1 MAHHF
6 LFTFFGDCALE
17 QKAVPLQPILECIKQ
32 TNHMNNKI
40 LIFFFLLAGLLASNG
55 VMMAQHDHHHHH
67 NKMSDAHIAGHVLDA
82 NTQEHLAF
90 VNVQVKGTSMGCLT
104 DESGHFYLKNLP
116 IGTHTVVFSMMGYET
131 IEKTVTLQRDT
142 LIELKVAIAETSFVI
157 DNVVVTANK
166 YATKQKEVAT
176 IVNVISPLIIES
188 TASNSMADVLNFQT
202 GLRVEETCS
211 NCGVP
216 QIRING
222 LEGPYTQILMD
233 SRPIFSSLAS
243 VYGLEQLPAGMVD
256 RIEVI
261 RGGGSALYGANAIAG
276 VVNII
281 TKEPTRNFFNVS
293 NSSAFTERGT
303 YDINTNLNASVVSEN
318 QKAGIYLFGVQRNR
332 QQYDR
337 DDDGFS
343 DIPHLNST
351 TAGFRSFFK
360 TSEYSKLTAEYHHT
374 TEYRR
379 GGYGIDS
386 LQPHE
391 SPLCEQLR
399 HNIDAAT
406 AKWDMYSTDSR
417 HFISAYTSFQHIARD
432 SYFGTNM
439 NPNAYGKST
448 DIVSVTGAQYRFSYA
463 CGIANADLSAGA
475 EYSYNQ
481 LRDQIL
487 GYGRNT
493 LQRVHLGGGY
503 VQNEWKTTAWS
514 ALIGGRLEQH
524 SLLKKPVFSPRA
536 NVRWSPIVNGKST
549 ITGNPL
555 PLTDLIVRLSYAS
568 GYRAP
573 QIYEEDL
580 HVGAVGGE
588 VSLISLDENLRP
600 EYSHSVSGSLDIYKR
615 LGKFDFN
622 VTLEGFFTQL
632 NDIFTLVENGHD
644 AHGNL
649 LLTRTNASGARV
661 AGVNVEAKLGYGHL
675 LSFQAGYTYNYSR
688 YIEPLQ
694 WSENPNIAPQTR
706 MFRTPEHYGYFLLNI
721 EPVKNFHIL
730 TNGKVTGS
738 MLVQHFA
745 GYVPE
750 DEEVVTPVFFEWDVK
765 LCYDIP
771 LYKHYTL
778 EINAGVKNI
787 LDHFQRD
794 LDKGMDRDAGFVYGP
809 AAPRTFFAGV
819 NLKI

>member
-1 MAHHF
+1 MNKKTLISLSFMAC
-6 LFTFFGDCALE
+6 LL
-17 QKAVPLQPILECIKQ
+17 VSNMPIL
-32 TNHMNNKI
+32 
-40 LIFFFLLAGLLASNG
+40 
-55 VMMAQHDHHHHH
+55 AQDHHHHH
-67 NKMSDAHIAGHVLDA
+67 HHHNHEKKSDAHIAGHVLDA
-82 NTQEHLAF
+82 HTKEHLSF
-90 VNVQVKGTSMGCLT
+90 VNVQVEGTALGCLT

-116 IGTHTVVFSMMGYET
+116 EGELTIVFSMMGYET
-131 IEKTVTLQRDT
+131 EKRTVTLRRDT
-142 LIELKVAIAETSFVI
+142 LIEMNVAIAETSFMI

-166 YATKQKEVAT
+166 YETKQREVAT
-176 IVNVISPLIIES
+176 IVNVIPPLIIES
-188 TASNSMADVLNFQT
+188 TTSNSMADVLNFQT

-222 LEGPYTQILMD
+222 LEGQYTQILMD

-281 TKEPTRNFFNVS
+281 TKEPSRNSFNIS
-293 NSSAFTERGT
+293 NTSAFTQTGT
-303 YDINTNLNASVVSEN
+303 YDINTNMNASVVSEN
-318 QKAGIYLFGVQRNR
+318 QKAGLFLFGVQRNR

-337 DDDGFS
+337 DNDGYS

-351 TAGFRSFFK
+351 TVGFRSYFK
-360 TSEYSKLTAEYHHT
+360 TSDYSKITAEYHHT
-374 TEYRR
+374 TEFRR

-391 SPLCEQLR
+391 SPLTEQLK
-399 HNIDAAT
+399 HNIDAVT
-406 AKWDMYSTDSR
+406 AKWDMYTADNK
-417 HFISAYTSFQHIARD
+417 HFVSVYTSFQHIARD
-432 SYFGTNM
+432 SYFGTNY

-448 DIVSVTGAQYRFSYA
+448 DIVSVTGAQYRFSYP
-463 CGIANADLSAGA
+463 CGIMNADLSAGA

-487 GYGRNT
+487 GYDRNT

-503 VQNEWKTTAWS
+503 VQNEWKNKQWS
-514 ALIGGRLEQH
+514 ILVGARLEQH
-524 SLLKKPVFSPRA
+524 SLLDKPVFSPRA
-536 NVRWSPIVNGKST
+536 NIRYTPIEP
-549 ITGNPL
+549 IIL
-555 PLTDLIVRLSYAS
+555 RLSYAS

-588 VSLISLDENLRP
+588 VSLISLDENLKP
-600 EYSHSVSGSLDIYKR
+600 EYSHSISGSIDMYKR
-615 LGKFDFN
+615 FGKWDMN
-622 VTLEGFFTQL
+622 LTLEGFFTQL
-632 NDIFTLVENGHD
+632 NDVFTLVENGHD

-661 AGVNVEAKLGYGHL
+661 AGMNIEAKVGFGHL
-675 LSFQAGYTYNYSR
+675 LTFQAGYTYNHSR

-694 WSENPNIAPQTR
+694 WSENPNIAPQRR
-706 MFRTPEHYGYFLLNI
+706 MFRTPDHYGYFLCNI
-721 EPVKNFHIL
+721 EPVEHFHIV
-730 TNGKVTGS
+730 TNGKVTGN

-750 DEEVVTPVFFEWDVK
+750 DEEVTTPTFFEWDIK

-787 LDHFQRD
+787 LDQFQSD
-794 LDKGMDRDAGFVYGP
+794 LDKGMDRDAGFIYGP
-809 AAPRTFFAGV
+809 ATPRTFFAGI

>member
-1 MAHHF
+1 MNKKTLIF
-6 LFTFFGDCALE
+6 LSFVACLL
-17 QKAVPLQPILECIKQ
+17 VSSMPIL
-32 TNHMNNKI
+32 
-40 LIFFFLLAGLLASNG
+40 
-55 VMMAQHDHHHHH
+55 AQDHHHHNHHH
-67 NKMSDAHIAGHVLDA
+67 NHEKKSDAHIAGHVLDA
-82 NTQEHLAF
+82 HTKEHLSF
-90 VNVQVKGTSMGCLT
+90 VNVQVEGTALGCLT

-116 IGTHTVVFSMMGYET
+116 EGELTIVFSMMGYET
-131 IEKTVTLQRDT
+131 EKRTVTLRRDT
-142 LIELKVAIAETSFVI
+142 LIEMNVAIAETSFMI

-166 YATKQKEVAT
+166 YETKQREVAT
-176 IVNVISPLIIES
+176 IVNVIPPLIIES
-188 TASNSMADVLNFQT
+188 TTSNSMADVLNFQT

-222 LEGPYTQILMD
+222 LEGQYTQILMD

-281 TKEPTRNFFNVS
+281 TKEPSRNSLNIS
-293 NSSAFTERGT
+293 NSSAFTQQGT
-303 YDINTNLNASVVSEN
+303 YDINTNMNASVVSEN
-318 QKAGIYLFGVQRNR
+318 QKAGLFLFGVQRNR

-337 DDDGFS
+337 DNDGYS
-343 DIPHLNST
+343 DIPYLNST
-351 TAGFRSFFK
+351 TVGFRSYFK
-360 TSEYSKLTAEYHHT
+360 TSDYSKITAEYHHT
-374 TEYRR
+374 SEFRR

-391 SPLCEQLR
+391 SPLTEQLR

-406 AKWDMYSTDSR
+406 AKWDMYTADNK
-417 HFISAYTSFQHIARD
+417 HFVSVYTSFQHIARD
-432 SYFGTNM
+432 SYFGTNY

-448 DIVSVTGAQYRFSYA
+448 DIVSVTGAQYRFSYP
-463 CGIANADLSAGA
+463 CGIMNADLSAGA

-481 LRDQIL
+481 LCDQIL
-487 GYGRNT
+487 GYDRNT

-503 VQNEWKTTAWS
+503 VQNEWKNKQWS
-514 ALIGGRLEQH
+514 ILVGGRLEQH
-524 SLLKKPVFSPRA
+524 SLLDKPVFSPRA
-536 NVRWSPIVNGKST
+536 NIRYTPIEP
-549 ITGNPL
+549 IIL
-555 PLTDLIVRLSYAS
+555 RLSYAS

-588 VSLISLDENLRP
+588 VSLISLDENLKP
-600 EYSHSVSGSLDIYKR
+600 EYSHSISGSIDMYKR
-615 LGKFDFN
+615 FGKWDLN
-622 VTLEGFFTQL
+622 LTLEGFFTQL
-632 NDIFTLVENGHD
+632 NDVFILDENGHD
-644 AHGNL
+644 AQGNL

-661 AGVNVEAKLGYGHL
+661 AGMNIEAKVGFGHL
-675 LSFQAGYTYNYSR
+675 LTFQAGYTYTHSR
-688 YIEPLQ
+688 YIKPLQ
-694 WSENPNIAPQTR
+694 WSDNPNIAPQRR
-706 MFRTPEHYGYFLLNI
+706 MFRTPDHYGYFLCNI
-721 EPVKNFHIL
+721 EPVKHFHIV
-730 TNGKVTGS
+730 TNGKVTGN

-745 GYVPE
+745 GYVSE
-750 DEEVVTPVFFEWDVK
+750 DEEVTTPTFFEWDIK

-787 LDHFQRD
+787 LDQFQSD
-794 LDKGMDRDAGFVYGP
+794 LDKGMDRDAGFIYGP
-809 AAPRTFFAGV
+809 ATPRTFFAGI

>member
-1 MAHHF
+1 MNKKTLISLSFMAC
-6 LFTFFGDCALE
+6 LL
-17 QKAVPLQPILECIKQ
+17 VSSMPIL
-32 TNHMNNKI
+32 
-40 LIFFFLLAGLLASNG
+40 
-55 VMMAQHDHHHHH
+55 AQDHHYHHHHH
-67 NKMSDAHIAGHVLDA
+67 NHEKKSDAHIAGHVLDA
-82 NTQEHLAF
+82 HTKEHLSF
-90 VNVQVKGTSMGCLT
+90 VNVQVEGTALGCLT

-116 IGTHTVVFSMMGYET
+116 EGELTIVFSMMGYET
-131 IEKTVTLQRDT
+131 EKRTVTLRRDT
-142 LIELKVAIAETSFVI
+142 LVEMNVAIAETSFMI

-166 YATKQKEVAT
+166 YETKQREVAT
-176 IVNVISPLIIES
+176 IVNVIPPLIIES
-188 TASNSMADVLNFQT
+188 TTSNSMADVLNFQT

-222 LEGPYTQILMD
+222 LEGQYTQILMD

-281 TKEPTRNFFNVS
+281 TKEPSRNSLNIN
-293 NSSAFTERGT
+293 NSSAFTQQGT
-303 YDINTNLNASVVSEN
+303 YDINTNMNASVVSEN
-318 QKAGIYLFGVQRNR
+318 QKAGLFLFGVQRNR

-337 DDDGFS
+337 DNDGYS
-343 DIPHLNST
+343 DIPLLNST
-351 TAGFRSFFK
+351 TVGFRSYFK
-360 TSEYSKLTAEYHHT
+360 TSDYSKITAEYHHT
-374 TEYRR
+374 TEFRR

-391 SPLCEQLR
+391 SPLTEQLK

-406 AKWDMYSTDSR
+406 AKWDMYTADNK
-417 HFISAYTSFQHIARD
+417 HFVSVYTSFQHIARD
-432 SYFGTNM
+432 SYFGTNY

-448 DIVSVTGAQYRFSYA
+448 DIVSVTGAQYRFSYP
-463 CGIANADLSAGA
+463 CGIMNADLSAGA

-487 GYGRNT
+487 GYDRNT

-503 VQNEWKTTAWS
+503 VQNEWKNKQWS
-514 ALIGGRLEQH
+514 ILVGGRLEQH
-524 SLLKKPVFSPRA
+524 SLLDKPVFSPRA
-536 NVRWSPIVNGKST
+536 NIRYTPIEP
-549 ITGNPL
+549 IIL
-555 PLTDLIVRLSYAS
+555 RLSYAS

-588 VSLISLDENLRP
+588 VSLISLDENLKP
-600 EYSHSVSGSLDIYKR
+600 EYSHSISGSIDMYKR
-615 LGKFDFN
+615 FGKWDLN
-622 VTLEGFFTQL
+622 LTLEGFFTQL
-632 NDIFTLVENGHD
+632 NDVFTLVENGHD
-644 AHGNL
+644 AQGNL

-661 AGVNVEAKLGYGHL
+661 AGMNIEAKVGFGHL
-675 LSFQAGYTYNYSR
+675 LTFQAGYTYNHSR

-694 WSENPNIAPQTR
+694 WSENPNIAPQRR
-706 MFRTPEHYGYFLLNI
+706 MFRTPDHYGYFLCNI
-721 EPVKNFHIL
+721 EPVEHFHIV
-730 TNGKVTGS
+730 TNGKVTGN

-750 DEEVVTPVFFEWDVK
+750 DEEVTTPTFFEWDIK

-787 LDHFQRD
+787 LDQFQSD
-794 LDKGMDRDAGFVYGP
+794 LDKGMDRDAGFIYGP
-809 AAPRTFFAGV
+809 ATPRTFFAGI

>member
-1 MAHHF
+1 
-6 LFTFFGDCALE
+6 
-17 QKAVPLQPILECIKQ
+17 
-32 TNHMNNKI
+32 MNKKI
-40 LIFFFLLAGLLASNG
+40 LLFSILTGLLTCLSIPAF
-55 VMMAQHDHHHHH
+55 AAT
-67 NKMSDAHIAGHVLDA
+67 DAHIAGHVLDA
-82 NTQEHLAF
+82 HTHEHLSF
-90 VNVQVKGTSMGCLT
+90 VNVQVEGTSLGCLT

-116 IGTHTVVFSMMGYET
+116 EGELTIVFSMMGYET
-131 IEKTVTLQRDT
+131 EKRTVTLRRDT
-142 LIELKVAIAETSFVI
+142 LIEMNVAIAETSFMI

-166 YATKQKEVAT
+166 YETKQREVAT
-176 IVNVISPLIIES
+176 IVNVIPPLIIES
-188 TASNSMADVLNFQT
+188 TTSNSMADVLNFQT

-222 LEGPYTQILMD
+222 LEGQYTQILMD

-281 TKEPTRNFFNVS
+281 TKEPSRNSLNIS
-293 NSSAFTERGT
+293 NSSAFTEQGT
-303 YDINTNLNASVVSEN
+303 YDINTNMNASVVAEN
-318 QKAGIYLFGVQRNR
+318 QKAGLFLFGVQRNR

-337 DDDGFS
+337 DDDGYS

-351 TAGFRSFFK
+351 TVGFRSYFK
-360 TSEYSKLTAEYHHT
+360 TSDYSKITAEYHHT
-374 TEYRR
+374 TEFRR

-391 SPLCEQLR
+391 SPLTEQLK

-406 AKWDMYSTDSR
+406 AKWDMYTADNK
-417 HFISAYTSFQHIARD
+417 HFVSVYTSFQHIARD
-432 SYFGTNM
+432 SYFGTNY

-448 DIVSVTGAQYRFSYA
+448 DIVSVTGAQYRFSYP
-463 CGIANADLSAGA
+463 CGIMNADLSAGA

-487 GYGRNT
+487 GYDRNT
-493 LQRVHLGGGY
+493 LQKVHLGGGY
-503 VQNEWKTTAWS
+503 IQNEWKNKQWS
-514 ALIGGRLEQH
+514 ILVGGRLEQH
-524 SLLKKPVFSPRA
+524 SLLDKPVFSPRA
-536 NVRWSPIVNGKST
+536 NIRYTPIEP
-549 ITGNPL
+549 IIL
-555 PLTDLIVRLSYAS
+555 RLSYAS

-588 VSLISLDENLRP
+588 VSLISLDENLKP
-600 EYSHSVSGSLDIYKR
+600 EYSHSISGSIDMYKR
-615 LGKFDFN
+615 FGKWDLN
-622 VTLEGFFTQL
+622 LTLEGFFTQL
-632 NDIFTLVENGHD
+632 NDVFTLVENGHD
-644 AHGNL
+644 AQGNL

-661 AGVNVEAKLGYGHL
+661 AGMNIEAKVGFGHL
-675 LSFQAGYTYNYSR
+675 LTFQAGYTYNHSR

-694 WSENPNIAPQTR
+694 WSDNPNITPQRR
-706 MFRTPEHYGYFLLNI
+706 MFRTPEHYGYFLCNI
-721 EPVKNFHIL
+721 EPVKHFHIV
-730 TNGKVTGS
+730 TNGKVTGN

-750 DEEVVTPVFFEWDVK
+750 DEEVTTPTFFEWDIKV
-765 LCYDIP
+765 CYDIP

-778 EINAGVKNI
+778 EINAGVKNL
-787 LDHFQRD
+787 LDNFQSD
-794 LDKGMDRDAGFVYGP
+794 IDKGMDRDAGFIYGP
-809 AAPRTFFAGV
+809 ATPRTFFAGI
-819 NLKI
+819 NLNI

>member
-1 MAHHF
+1 
-6 LFTFFGDCALE
+6 
-17 QKAVPLQPILECIKQ
+17 
-32 TNHMNNKI
+32 MNKKT
-40 LIFFFLLAGLLASNG
+40 LIFFSFVACLLSSNMPILA
-55 VMMAQHDHHHHH
+55 QDHHHHH
-67 NKMSDAHIAGHVLDA
+67 YHEKKSDAHIAGHVLDA
-82 NTQEHLAF
+82 HTQEHLSF
-90 VNVQVKGTSMGCLT
+90 VNVQVEGTALGCLT

-116 IGTHTVVFSMMGYET
+116 EGELTIVFSMMGYET
-131 IEKTVTLQRDT
+131 EKRTVTLHRDT
-142 LIELKVAIAETSFVI
+142 LIEMNVAIAETSFMI

-166 YATKQKEVAT
+166 YETKQREVAT
-176 IVNVISPLIIES
+176 IVNVIPPLIIES
-188 TASNSMADVLNFQT
+188 TTSNSMADVLNFQT

-222 LEGPYTQILMD
+222 LEGQYTQILMD

-281 TKEPTRNFFNVS
+281 TKEPNRNSFNIS
-293 NSSAFTERGT
+293 NSSAFTEKGT
-303 YDINTNLNASVVSEN
+303 YDINTNMNASVVSEN
-318 QKAGIYLFGVQRNR
+318 QKAGLFLFGVQRNR

-337 DDDGFS
+337 DNDGYS

-351 TAGFRSFFK
+351 TVGFRSYFK
-360 TSEYSKLTAEYHHT
+360 TSDYSKITAEYHHT
-374 TEYRR
+374 TEFRR

-391 SPLCEQLR
+391 SPLTEQLK

-406 AKWDMYSTDSR
+406 AKWDMYTADNK
-417 HFISAYTSFQHIARD
+417 HFVSAYTSFQHIARD
-432 SYFGTNM
+432 SYFGTNY

-448 DIVSVTGAQYRFSYA
+448 DIVSVTGAQYRFSYP
-463 CGIANADLSAGA
+463 CGIMNADLSAGA

-487 GYGRNT
+487 GYDRNT

-503 VQNEWKTTAWS
+503 IQNEWKNRQWS
-514 ALIGGRLEQH
+514 ILVGGRLEQH
-524 SLLKKPVFSPRA
+524 SLLDKPVFSPRA
-536 NVRWSPIVNGKST
+536 NIRYTPIEPIILRV
-549 ITGNPL
+549 
-555 PLTDLIVRLSYAS
+555 SYAS

-588 VSLISLDENLRP
+588 VSLISLDKNLKP
-600 EYSHSVSGSLDIYKR
+600 EYSHSISGSIDMYKR
-615 LGKFDFN
+615 FGKWDLN
-622 VTLEGFFTQL
+622 LTLEGFFTQL
-632 NDIFTLVENGHD
+632 NDVFTLVENGHD
-644 AHGNL
+644 AQGNL

-661 AGVNVEAKLGYGHL
+661 AGMNIETKIGFGHL
-675 LSFQAGYTYNYSR
+675 LTFQAGYTYNHSR

-694 WSENPNIAPQTR
+694 WSENPNIAPQRR
-706 MFRTPEHYGYFLLNI
+706 MFRTPEHYGYFLCNI
-721 EPVKNFHIL
+721 EPVKHFHIV
-730 TNGKVTGS
+730 TNGKVTGN

-745 GYVPE
+745 GYIPE
-750 DEEVVTPVFFEWDVK
+750 DEEVTTPTFFEWDIK

-787 LDHFQRD
+787 LDQFQSD
-794 LDKGMDRDAGFVYGP
+794 LDKGMDRDAGFIYGP
-809 AAPRTFFAGV
+809 ATPRTFFAGI

>member
-1 MAHHF
+1 
-6 LFTFFGDCALE
+6 
-17 QKAVPLQPILECIKQ
+17 
-32 TNHMNNKI
+32 MNKKT
-40 LIFFFLLAGLLASNG
+40 LIFFSLVACLLVSHMPILA
-55 VMMAQHDHHHHH
+55 QDHHHHH
-67 NKMSDAHIAGHVLDA
+67 HHHSHEKKSDAHIAGHVLDA
-82 NTQEHLAF
+82 HTQEHLSF
-90 VNVQVKGTSMGCLT
+90 VNVQVEGTALGCLT

-116 IGTHTVVFSMMGYET
+116 EGELTIVFSMMGYET
-131 IEKTVTLQRDT
+131 EKRTVTLRRDT
-142 LIELKVAIAETSFVI
+142 LIEMNVTIAETSFMI

-166 YATKQKEVAT
+166 YETKQREVAT
-176 IVNVISPLIIES
+176 IVNVIPPLIIES
-188 TASNSMADVLNFQT
+188 TTSNSMADVLNFQT

-222 LEGPYTQILMD
+222 LEGQYTQILMD

-281 TKEPTRNFFNVS
+281 TKEPSRNSFNIS
-293 NSSAFTERGT
+293 NSSAFTQKGT
-303 YDINTNLNASVVSEN
+303 YDINTNMNASVVSEN
-318 QKAGIYLFGVQRNR
+318 QKAGLFLFGVQRNR

-337 DDDGFS
+337 DDDGYS

-351 TAGFRSFFK
+351 TVGFRSYFK
-360 TSEYSKLTAEYHHT
+360 TSDYSKITAEYHHT
-374 TEYRR
+374 SEFRR

-391 SPLCEQLR
+391 SPLTEQLK

-406 AKWDMYSTDSR
+406 AKWDMYTADNKHYVSV
-417 HFISAYTSFQHIARD
+417 YTSFQHIARD
-432 SYFGTNM
+432 SYFGTNY

-448 DIVSVTGAQYRFSYA
+448 DIVSVTGAQYRFSYP
-463 CGIANADLSAGA
+463 CGIMNADLSAGA

-487 GYGRNT
+487 GYDRNT

-503 VQNEWKTTAWS
+503 VQNEWKNKQWS
-514 ALIGGRLEQH
+514 ILVGGRLEQH
-524 SLLKKPVFSPRA
+524 SLLDKPVFSPRA
-536 NVRWSPIVNGKST
+536 NIRYTPIDPIILRV
-549 ITGNPL
+549 
-555 PLTDLIVRLSYAS
+555 SYAS

-588 VSLISLDENLRP
+588 VSLISLDENLKP
-600 EYSHSVSGSLDIYKR
+600 EYSHSISGSIDMYKR
-615 LGKFDFN
+615 FGKWDLN
-622 VTLEGFFTQL
+622 LTLEGFFTQL
-632 NDIFTLVENGHD
+632 NDVFTLVENGHD
-644 AHGNL
+644 AQGNL

-661 AGVNVEAKLGYGHL
+661 AGMNIEAKVGFGHL
-675 LSFQAGYTYNYSR
+675 LTFQAGYTYNHSR

-694 WSENPNIAPQTR
+694 WSENPNIAPQRR
-706 MFRTPEHYGYFLLNI
+706 MFRTPDHYGYFLCNI
-721 EPVKNFHIL
+721 EPVEHFHIV
-730 TNGKVTGS
+730 TNGKVTGN

-750 DEEVVTPVFFEWDVK
+750 DEEVTTPTFFEWDIK

-787 LDHFQRD
+787 LDQFQSD
-794 LDKGMDRDAGFVYGP
+794 LDKGMDRDAGFIYGP
-809 AAPRTFFAGV
+809 ATPRTFFAGI

>member
-1 MAHHF
+1 
-6 LFTFFGDCALE
+6 
-17 QKAVPLQPILECIKQ
+17 
-32 TNHMNNKI
+32 MNKKT
-40 LIFFFLLAGLLASNG
+40 LIFFSLVACLLVSHMPILA
-55 VMMAQHDHHHHH
+55 QDHHHHH
-67 NKMSDAHIAGHVLDA
+67 HHHSHEKKSDAHIAGHVLDA
-82 NTQEHLAF
+82 HTQEHLSF
-90 VNVQVKGTSMGCLT
+90 VNVQVEGTALGCLT

-116 IGTHTVVFSMMGYET
+116 EGELTIVFSMMGYET
-131 IEKTVTLQRDT
+131 EKRTVTLRRDT
-142 LIELKVAIAETSFVI
+142 LIEMNVTIAETSFMI

-166 YATKQKEVAT
+166 YETKQREVAT
-176 IVNVISPLIIES
+176 IVNVIPPLIIES
-188 TASNSMADVLNFQT
+188 TTSNSMADVLNFQT

-222 LEGPYTQILMD
+222 LEGQYTQILMD

-281 TKEPTRNFFNVS
+281 TKEPSRNSFNIS
-293 NSSAFTERGT
+293 NSSAFTQKGT
-303 YDINTNLNASVVSEN
+303 YDINTNMNASVVSEN
-318 QKAGIYLFGVQRNR
+318 QKAGLFLFGVQRNR

-337 DDDGFS
+337 DDDGYS

-351 TAGFRSFFK
+351 TVGFRSYFK
-360 TSEYSKLTAEYHHT
+360 TSDYSKITAEYHHT
-374 TEYRR
+374 SEFRR

-391 SPLCEQLR
+391 SPLTEQLK

-406 AKWDMYSTDSR
+406 AKWDMYTADNKHYVSV
-417 HFISAYTSFQHIARD
+417 YTSFQHIARD
-432 SYFGTNM
+432 SYFGTNY

-448 DIVSVTGAQYRFSYA
+448 DIVSVTGAQYRFSYP
-463 CGIANADLSAGA
+463 CGIMNTDLSAGA

-487 GYGRNT
+487 GYDRNT

-503 VQNEWKTTAWS
+503 VQNEWKNKQWS
-514 ALIGGRLEQH
+514 ILVGGRLEQH
-524 SLLKKPVFSPRA
+524 SLLDKPVFSPRA
-536 NVRWSPIVNGKST
+536 NIRYTPIDPIILRV
-549 ITGNPL
+549 
-555 PLTDLIVRLSYAS
+555 SYAS

-588 VSLISLDENLRP
+588 VSLISLDENLKP
-600 EYSHSVSGSLDIYKR
+600 EYSHSISGSIDMYKR
-615 LGKFDFN
+615 FGKWDLN
-622 VTLEGFFTQL
+622 LTLEGFFTQL
-632 NDIFTLVENGHD
+632 NDVFTLVENGHD
-644 AHGNL
+644 AQGNL

-661 AGVNVEAKLGYGHL
+661 AGMNIEAKVGFGHL
-675 LSFQAGYTYNYSR
+675 LTFQAGYTYNHSR

-694 WSENPNIAPQTR
+694 WSENPNIAPQRR
-706 MFRTPEHYGYFLLNI
+706 MFRTPDHYGYFLCNI
-721 EPVKNFHIL
+721 EPVQHFHIV
-730 TNGKVTGS
+730 TNGKVTGN

-750 DEEVVTPVFFEWDVK
+750 DEEVTTPTFFEWDIK

-778 EINAGVKNI
+778 EVNAGVKNI
-787 LDHFQRD
+787 LDQFQSD
-794 LDKGMDRDAGFVYGP
+794 LDKGMDRDAGFIYGP
-809 AAPRTFFAGV
+809 ATPRTFFAGI

>member
-1 MAHHF
+1 MNKKTLISLSFIAC
-6 LFTFFGDCALE
+6 LL
-17 QKAVPLQPILECIKQ
+17 VSSMPIL
-32 TNHMNNKI
+32 
-40 LIFFFLLAGLLASNG
+40 
-55 VMMAQHDHHHHH
+55 AQDHHHHH
-67 NKMSDAHIAGHVLDA
+67 HHHNHEKKSDAHIAGHVLDA
-82 NTQEHLAF
+82 HTKEHLSF
-90 VNVQVKGTSMGCLT
+90 VNVQVEGTALGCLT

-116 IGTHTVVFSMMGYET
+116 EGELTIVFSMMGYET
-131 IEKTVTLQRDT
+131 EKRTVTLRRDT
-142 LIELKVAIAETSFVI
+142 LIEMNVAIAETSFMI

-166 YATKQKEVAT
+166 YETKQREVAT
-176 IVNVISPLIIES
+176 IVNVIPPLIIES
-188 TASNSMADVLNFQT
+188 TTSNSMADVLNFQT

-222 LEGPYTQILMD
+222 LEGQYTQILMD

-281 TKEPTRNFFNVS
+281 TKEPSRNSFNIS
-293 NSSAFTERGT
+293 NTSAFTQTGT
-303 YDINTNLNASVVSEN
+303 YDINTNMNASVVSEN
-318 QKAGIYLFGVQRNR
+318 QKAGLFLFGVQRNR

-337 DDDGFS
+337 DNDGYS

-351 TAGFRSFFK
+351 TVGFRSYFK
-360 TSEYSKLTAEYHHT
+360 TSDYSKITAEYHHT
-374 TEYRR
+374 TEFRR

-391 SPLCEQLR
+391 SPLTEQLK

-406 AKWDMYSTDSR
+406 AKWDMYTADNK
-417 HFISAYTSFQHIARD
+417 HFVSVYTSFQHIARD
-432 SYFGTNM
+432 SYFGTNY

-448 DIVSVTGAQYRFSYA
+448 DIVSVTGAQYRFSYP
-463 CGIANADLSAGA
+463 CGIMNADLSAGA

-487 GYGRNT
+487 GYDRNT

-503 VQNEWKTTAWS
+503 VQNEWKNKQWS
-514 ALIGGRLEQH
+514 ILVGGRLEQH
-524 SLLKKPVFSPRA
+524 SLLDKPVFSPRA
-536 NVRWSPIVNGKST
+536 NIRYTPIEP
-549 ITGNPL
+549 IIL
-555 PLTDLIVRLSYAS
+555 RLSYAS

-588 VSLISLDENLRP
+588 VSLISLDENLKP
-600 EYSHSVSGSLDIYKR
+600 EYSHSISGSIDMYKR
-615 LGKFDFN
+615 FGKWDLN
-622 VTLEGFFTQL
+622 LTLEGFFTQL
-632 NDIFTLVENGHD
+632 NDVFTLVENGHD

-661 AGVNVEAKLGYGHL
+661 AGMNIEAKVGFGHL
-675 LSFQAGYTYNYSR
+675 LTFQAGYTYNHSR

-694 WSENPNIAPQTR
+694 WSENPNIAPQRR
-706 MFRTPEHYGYFLLNI
+706 MFRTPDHYGYFLCNI
-721 EPVKNFHIL
+721 EPVEHFHIV
-730 TNGKVTGS
+730 TNGKVTGN

-750 DEEVVTPVFFEWDVK
+750 DEEVTTPTFFEWDIK

-787 LDHFQRD
+787 LDQFQSD
-794 LDKGMDRDAGFVYGP
+794 LDKGMDRDAGFIYGP
-809 AAPRTFFAGV
+809 AIPRTFFAGI

>member
-1 MAHHF
+1 MNKKTLIFLSFMAC
-6 LFTFFGDCALE
+6 LL
-17 QKAVPLQPILECIKQ
+17 VSNMPIL
-32 TNHMNNKI
+32 
-40 LIFFFLLAGLLASNG
+40 
-55 VMMAQHDHHHHH
+55 AQDHHHHH
-67 NKMSDAHIAGHVLDA
+67 HHHNHEKKSDAHIAGHVLDA
-82 NTQEHLAF
+82 HTKEHLSF
-90 VNVQVKGTSMGCLT
+90 VNVQVEGTALGCLT

-116 IGTHTVVFSMMGYET
+116 EGELTIVFSMMGYET
-131 IEKTVTLQRDT
+131 EKRTVTLRRDT
-142 LIELKVAIAETSFVI
+142 LIEMNVAIAETSFMI

-166 YATKQKEVAT
+166 YETKQREVAT
-176 IVNVISPLIIES
+176 IVNVIPPLIIES
-188 TASNSMADVLNFQT
+188 TTSNSMADVLNFQT

-222 LEGPYTQILMD
+222 LEGQYTQILMD

-281 TKEPTRNFFNVS
+281 TKEPSRNSLNIS
-293 NSSAFTERGT
+293 NSSAFTQKGT
-303 YDINTNLNASVVSEN
+303 YDINTNMNASVVSEN
-318 QKAGIYLFGVQRNR
+318 QKAGLFLFGVQRNR

-337 DDDGFS
+337 DNDGYS

-351 TAGFRSFFK
+351 TVGFRSYFK
-360 TSEYSKLTAEYHHT
+360 TSDYSKITAEYHHT
-374 TEYRR
+374 TEFRR

-391 SPLCEQLR
+391 SPLTEQLK

-406 AKWDMYSTDSR
+406 AKWDMYTADNK
-417 HFISAYTSFQHIARD
+417 HFVSVYTSFQHIARD
-432 SYFGTNM
+432 SYFGTNY

-448 DIVSVTGAQYRFSYA
+448 DIVSVTGAQYRFSYP
-463 CGIANADLSAGA
+463 CGIMNADLSAGA

-487 GYGRNT
+487 GYDRNT

-503 VQNEWKTTAWS
+503 VQNEWKNKQWS
-514 ALIGGRLEQH
+514 ILVGGRLEQH
-524 SLLKKPVFSPRA
+524 SLLDKPVFSPRA
-536 NVRWSPIVNGKST
+536 NIRYTPIEP
-549 ITGNPL
+549 IIL
-555 PLTDLIVRLSYAS
+555 RLSYAS

-588 VSLISLDENLRP
+588 VSLISLDENLKP
-600 EYSHSVSGSLDIYKR
+600 EYSHSISGSIDMYKR
-615 LGKFDFN
+615 FGKWDLN
-622 VTLEGFFTQL
+622 LTLEGFFTQL
-632 NDIFTLVENGHD
+632 NDVFTLVENGHD
-644 AHGNL
+644 AQGNL

-661 AGVNVEAKLGYGHL
+661 AGMNIEAKVGFGHL
-675 LSFQAGYTYNYSR
+675 LTFQAGYTYNHSR

-694 WSENPNIAPQTR
+694 WSENPNIAPQRR
-706 MFRTPEHYGYFLLNI
+706 MFRTPDHYGYFLCNI
-721 EPVKNFHIL
+721 EPVEHFHIV
-730 TNGKVTGS
+730 TNGKVTGN

-750 DEEVVTPVFFEWDVK
+750 DEEVTTPTFFEWDIK

-787 LDHFQRD
+787 LDQFQSD
-794 LDKGMDRDAGFVYGP
+794 LDKGMDRDAGFIYGP
-809 AAPRTFFAGV
+809 ATPRTFFAGI

>member
-1 MAHHF
+1 MNKKTLIFLSFMAC
-6 LFTFFGDCALE
+6 LL
-17 QKAVPLQPILECIKQ
+17 VSSMPIL
-32 TNHMNNKI
+32 
-40 LIFFFLLAGLLASNG
+40 
-55 VMMAQHDHHHHH
+55 AQDHHHHH
-67 NKMSDAHIAGHVLDA
+67 HHHNHEKKSDAHIAGHVLDA
-82 NTQEHLAF
+82 HTKEHLSF
-90 VNVQVKGTSMGCLT
+90 VNVQVEGTALGCLT

-116 IGTHTVVFSMMGYET
+116 EGELTIVFSMMGYET
-131 IEKTVTLQRDT
+131 EKRTVTLRRDT
-142 LIELKVAIAETSFVI
+142 LIEMNVAIAETSFMI

-166 YATKQKEVAT
+166 YETKQREVAT
-176 IVNVISPLIIES
+176 IVNVIPPLIIES
-188 TASNSMADVLNFQT
+188 TTSNSMADVLNFQT

-222 LEGPYTQILMD
+222 LEGQYTQILMD

-281 TKEPTRNFFNVS
+281 TKEPSRNSFNIS
-293 NSSAFTERGT
+293 NTSAFTQTGT
-303 YDINTNLNASVVSEN
+303 YDINTNMNASVVSEN
-318 QKAGIYLFGVQRNR
+318 QKAGLFLFGVQRNR

-337 DDDGFS
+337 DNDGYS

-351 TAGFRSFFK
+351 TVGFRSYFK
-360 TSEYSKLTAEYHHT
+360 TSDYSKITAEYHHT
-374 TEYRR
+374 TEFRR

-391 SPLCEQLR
+391 SPLTEQLK

-406 AKWDMYSTDSR
+406 AKWDMYTADNK
-417 HFISAYTSFQHIARD
+417 HFVSVYTSFQHIARD
-432 SYFGTNM
+432 SYFGTNY

-448 DIVSVTGAQYRFSYA
+448 DIVSVTGAQYRFSYP
-463 CGIANADLSAGA
+463 CGIMNADLSAGA

-487 GYGRNT
+487 GYDRNT

-503 VQNEWKTTAWS
+503 VQNEWKNKQWS
-514 ALIGGRLEQH
+514 ILVGGRLEQH
-524 SLLKKPVFSPRA
+524 SLLDKPVFSPRA
-536 NVRWSPIVNGKST
+536 NIRYTPIEP
-549 ITGNPL
+549 IIL
-555 PLTDLIVRLSYAS
+555 RLSYAS

-588 VSLISLDENLRP
+588 VSLISLDENLKP
-600 EYSHSVSGSLDIYKR
+600 EYSHSISGSIDMYKR
-615 LGKFDFN
+615 FGKWDLN
-622 VTLEGFFTQL
+622 LTLEGFFTQL
-632 NDIFTLVENGHD
+632 NDVFTLVENGHD
-644 AHGNL
+644 AQGNL

-661 AGVNVEAKLGYGHL
+661 AGMNIEAKVGFGHL
-675 LSFQAGYTYNYSR
+675 LTFQAGYTYNHSR

-694 WSENPNIAPQTR
+694 WSENPNIAPQRR
-706 MFRTPEHYGYFLLNI
+706 MFRTPDHYGYFLCNI
-721 EPVKNFHIL
+721 EPVEHFHIV
-730 TNGKVTGS
+730 TNGKVTGN

-750 DEEVVTPVFFEWDVK
+750 DEEVTTPTFFEWDIK

-787 LDHFQRD
+787 LDQFQSD
-794 LDKGMDRDAGFVYGP
+794 LDKGMDRDAGFIYGP
-809 AAPRTFFAGV
+809 ATPRTFFAGI

>member
-1 MAHHF
+1 
-6 LFTFFGDCALE
+6 
-17 QKAVPLQPILECIKQ
+17 
-32 TNHMNNKI
+32 MNNKTI
-40 LIFFFLLAGLLASNG
+40 IFLSFLFFLIATLSGYANTP
-55 VMMAQHDHHHHH
+55 
-67 NKMSDAHIAGHVLDA
+67 SDAHIAGHVLDA
-82 NTQEHLAF
+82 HTQEHLSFA
-90 VNVQVKGTSMGCLT
+90 NVQIKGTSIGCLT

-116 IGTHTVVFSMMGYET
+116 EGEHTIVFSMMGYET
-131 IEKTVTLQRDT
+131 VEKQITLHKDT
-142 LIELKVAIAETSFVI
+142 LLELNVSIAETSFMI

-166 YATKQKEVAT
+166 YETKQREVAT
-176 IVNVISPLIIES
+176 IVNVISPLIIQS
-188 TASNSMADVLNFQT
+188 TTSNSMADVLNFQT

-222 LEGPYTQILMD
+222 LEGQYTQILMD

-261 RGGGSALYGANAIAG
+261 RGGGSALFGANAIAG

-293 NSSAFTERGT
+293 NTSAFTQQGT

-318 QKAGIYLFGVQRNR
+318 QKAGIYVFGVQRNR

-337 DDDGFS
+337 DHDGYS
-343 DIPHLNST
+343 DIPTLNST
-351 TAGFRSFFK
+351 TVGLRSFFK
-360 TSEYSKLTAEYHHT
+360 TSDYSKLTAEYHHT

-379 GGYGIDS
+379 GGYGLDS

-406 AKWDMYSTDSR
+406 MKWDMYTADSK
-417 HFISAYTSFQHIARD
+417 HFVSAYTSFQHIGRD
-432 SYFGTNM
+432 SYFGTNY
-439 NPNAYGKST
+439 NPDAYGKST
-448 DIVSVTGAQYRFSYA
+448 DIVSVTGAQYRFSYP
-463 CGIANADLSAGA
+463 CGLMNADLSAGV

-487 GYGRNT
+487 GYDRNT

-503 VQNEWKTTAWS
+503 VQNEWKNKQWS
-514 ALIGGRLEQH
+514 ILVGGRLEQH
-524 SLLKKPVFSPRA
+524 SLLEKPIFSPRA
-536 NVRWSPIVNGKST
+536 NVRYTPIDPIILRV
-549 ITGNPL
+549 
-555 PLTDLIVRLSYAS
+555 SYAS

-600 EYSHSVSGSLDIYKR
+600 EYSHSVSGSIDMYQR
-615 LGKFDFN
+615 FGKWDLN
-622 VTLEGFFTQL
+622 LTLEGFFTQL
-632 NDIFTLVENGHD
+632 NDVFTLVENGHD
-644 AHGNL
+644 ASGNL

-661 AGVNVEAKLGYGHL
+661 AGVNIETKVGYGHMI
-675 LSFQAGYTYNYSR
+675 SFQAGYTYNHSR
-688 YIEPLQ
+688 YIQPEQ
-694 WSENPNIAPQTR
+694 WSPTIAPQRR
-706 MFRTPEHYGYFLLNI
+706 MFRTPDHYGYFLLNI
-721 EPVKNFHIL
+721 EPVKHFHIL
-730 TNGKVTGS
+730 TNGKVTGN

-745 GYVPE
+745 GYIPE
-750 DEEVVTPVFFEWDVK
+750 DKEVTTPVFFEWDVK

-771 LYKHYTL
+771 IYKHYTL
-778 EINAGVKNI
+778 EINAGVKNL
-787 LDHFQRD
+787 LDHFQED
-794 LDKGMDRDAGFVYGP
+794 LDKGMDRDAGYIYGP
-809 AAPRTFFAGV
+809 ATPRTFFAGV

>member
-1 MAHHF
+1 MVSLLTPLFSSPAMAA
-6 LFTFFGDCALE
+6 TD
-17 QKAVPLQPILECIKQ
+17 
-32 TNHMNNKI
+32 T
-40 LIFFFLLAGLLASNG
+40 
-55 VMMAQHDHHHHH
+55 
-67 NKMSDAHIAGHVLDA
+67 HIAGHVLDA
-82 NTQEHLAF
+82 HSGEHLSF
-90 VNVQVKGTSMGCLT
+90 VNVQVEGTALGCLT

-116 IGTHTVVFSMMGYET
+116 EGQLTIIFSMIGYET
-131 IEKTVTLQRDT
+131 EKRTITLHRDT
-142 LIELKVAIAETSFVI
+142 LVEMNVRIAETSFMI

-166 YATKQKEVAT
+166 YETKQKEVAT
-176 IVNVISPLIIES
+176 IVNIIPPLIIES
-188 TASNSMADVLNFQT
+188 TTSNSMADVLNFQT

-222 LEGPYTQILMD
+222 LEGQYTQILMD

-281 TKEPTRNFFNVS
+281 TKEPNRNSLSIS
-293 NSSAFTERGT
+293 NSSAFTEQGT
-303 YDINTNLNASVVSEN
+303 YDINTSMNASVVAEN
-318 QKAGIYLFGVQRNR
+318 QKAGLFLFGVQRNR

-337 DDDGFS
+337 DDDGYS

-351 TAGFRSFFK
+351 TVGFRSYFK
-360 TSEYSKLTAEYHHT
+360 TSDYSKITAEYHHT
-374 TEYRR
+374 SEFRR

-391 SPLCEQLR
+391 SPLCEQLK

-406 AKWDMYSTDSR
+406 AKWDMYTADNK
-417 HFISAYTSFQHIARD
+417 HFVSAYTSFQHIARD
-432 SYFGTNM
+432 SYFGTNY

-448 DIVSVTGAQYRFSYA
+448 DIVSVTGAQYRFSYP
-463 CGIANADLSAGA
+463 CGLMNADLSAGA

-487 GYGRNT
+487 GYDRNT
-493 LQRVHLGGGY
+493 LQKVHLGGGY
-503 VQNEWKTTAWS
+503 VQNEWKNKEWS
-514 ALIGGRLEQH
+514 ILIGGRLEQH
-524 SLLKKPVFSPRA
+524 SLLDKPVFSPRA
-536 NVRWSPIVNGKST
+536 NVRYTPIDP
-549 ITGNPL
+549 IIL
-555 PLTDLIVRLSYAS
+555 RLSYAS

-573 QIYEEDL
+573 QIYQEDL

-588 VSLISLDENLRP
+588 VSLITLDENLKP
-600 EYSHSVSGSLDIYKR
+600 EYSHSVSGSVDLYKR
-615 LGKFDFN
+615 LGKWDMNF
-622 VTLEGFFTQL
+622 TLEGFFTQL
-632 NDIFTLVENGHD
+632 NDVFTLVENGHD
-644 AHGNL
+644 AQGNL

-661 AGVNVEAKLGYGHL
+661 AGLNVEAKVGYGHL
-675 LSFQAGYTYNYSR
+675 LSFQAGYTYNHSR

-694 WSENPNIAPQTR
+694 WSDNPNIAPQRR
-706 MFRTPEHYGYFLLNI
+706 MFRTPEHYGYFLCNI
-721 EPVKNFHIL
+721 EPVKHFHIV

-750 DEEVVTPVFFEWDVK
+750 DEEVTTNPFFEWDVK

-778 EINAGVKNI
+778 EINAGVKNL
-787 LDHFQRD
+787 LDSFQSD
-794 LDKGMDRDAGFVYGP
+794 LDKGMDRDAGYVYGP
-809 AAPRTFFAGV
+809 ATPRTFFAGI

>member
-1 MAHHF
+1 MH
-6 LFTFFGDCALE
+6 T
-17 QKAVPLQPILECIKQ
+17 K
-32 TNHMNNKI
+32 KI
-40 LIFFFLLAGLLASNG
+40 LLFLLASMTTALSVLAND
-55 VMMAQHDHHHHH
+55 AT
-67 NKMSDAHIAGHVLDA
+67 DAHIAGHVLDA
-82 NTQEHLAF
+82 HTQEHLSF
-90 VNVQVKGTSMGCLT
+90 VNVQVEGTALGCQT

-116 IGTHTVVFSMMGYET
+116 EGKLTIVFSMMGYET
-131 IEKTVTLQRDT
+131 EKRTVILRRDT
-142 LIELKVAIAETSFVI
+142 LIEMNVAIAETSFMI

-166 YATKQKEVAT
+166 YETKQREVAT
-176 IVNVISPLIIES
+176 IVNVISPLIIQS
-188 TASNSMADVLNFQT
+188 TTSNSMADVLNFQT

-222 LEGPYTQILMD
+222 LEGQYTQILMD

-261 RGGGSALYGANAIAG
+261 RGGGSALFGANAIAG

-293 NSSAFTERGT
+293 NTSAFTQQGT

-318 QKAGIYLFGVQRNR
+318 QKAGIYVFGVQRNR

-337 DDDGFS
+337 DKDGYS
-343 DIPHLNST
+343 DIPTLNST
-351 TAGFRSFFK
+351 TVGLRSFFK
-360 TSEYSKLTAEYHHT
+360 TSDYSKITAEYHHT
-374 TEYRR
+374 TEFRR

-391 SPLCEQLR
+391 SPLTEQLK

-406 AKWDMYSTDSR
+406 MKWDMYTADSK
-417 HFISAYTSFQHIARD
+417 HFVSAYTSFQHIGRD
-432 SYFGTNM
+432 SYFGTNY
-439 NPNAYGKST
+439 NPDAYGKST
-448 DIVSVTGAQYRFSYA
+448 DIVSVTGAQYRFSYP
-463 CGIANADLSAGA
+463 CGLMNADLSAGV

-487 GYGRNT
+487 GYDRNT

-503 VQNEWKTTAWS
+503 VQNEWKNKQWS
-514 ALIGGRLEQH
+514 ILVGGRLEQH
-524 SLLKKPVFSPRA
+524 SLLEKPIFSPRA
-536 NVRWSPIVNGKST
+536 NVRYTPIDPIILRV
-549 ITGNPL
+549 
-555 PLTDLIVRLSYAS
+555 SYAS

-600 EYSHSVSGSLDIYKR
+600 EYSHSVSGSVDMYKR
-615 LGKFDFN
+615 FGKWDLN
-622 VTLEGFFTQL
+622 LTLEGFFTQL
-632 NDIFTLVENGHD
+632 NDVFTLVENGHD
-644 AHGNL
+644 ALGNL

-661 AGVNVEAKLGYGHL
+661 AGLNVEAKVGYGHL
-675 LSFQAGYTYNYSR
+675 LTFQAGYTYNHSR
-688 YIEPLQ
+688 YIQPEQ
-694 WSENPNIAPQTR
+694 WSPAIAPQRR
-706 MFRTPEHYGYFLLNI
+706 MFRTPDHYGYFLLNI
-721 EPVKNFHIL
+721 EPVKHFHIL
-730 TNGKVTGS
+730 TNGKVTGN

-745 GYVPE
+745 GYIPE
-750 DEEVVTPVFFEWDVK
+750 DKEVTTPVFFEWDVK

-771 LYKHYTL
+771 IYKHYTL
-778 EINAGVKNI
+778 EINAGVKNL
-787 LDHFQRD
+787 LDHFQQD
-794 LDKGMDRDAGFVYGP
+794 LDKGMDRDAGYIYGP
-809 AAPRTFFAGV
+809 ATPRTFFAGV

>member
-1 MAHHF
+1 MNKTKL
-6 LFTFFGDCALE
+6 LFYS
-17 QKAVPLQPILECIKQ
+17 I
-32 TNHMNNKI
+32 
-40 LIFFFLLAGLLASNG
+40 LAGLLTCFSIPAF
-55 VMMAQHDHHHHH
+55 AAT
-67 NKMSDAHIAGHVLDA
+67 DAHIAGHVLDA
-82 NTQEHLAF
+82 HTREHLSF
-90 VNVQVKGTSMGCLT
+90 VNVQVEGTSLGCLT

-116 IGTHTVVFSMMGYET
+116 EGELTIIFSMMGYET
-131 IEKTVTLQRDT
+131 EKRTVTLHRDT
-142 LIELKVAIAETSFVI
+142 LIEMNVSIAETSFMI

-166 YATKQKEVAT
+166 YETKQREVAT
-176 IVNVISPLIIES
+176 IVNVIPPLIIES
-188 TASNSMADVLNFQT
+188 TTSNSMADVLNFQT

-222 LEGPYTQILMD
+222 LEGQYTQILMD

-261 RGGGSALYGANAIAG
+261 RGGGSALFGANAIAG

-281 TKEPTRNFFNVS
+281 TKEPNCNSLNISNF
-293 NSSAFTERGT
+293 SAFTEKGT
-303 YDINTNLNASVVSEN
+303 YDINTNMNASVVSEN
-318 QKAGIYLFGVQRNR
+318 QKAGLFLFGVQRNR

-337 DDDGFS
+337 DDDGYS

-351 TAGFRSFFK
+351 TVGFRSYFK
-360 TSEYSKLTAEYHHT
+360 TSDYSKITAEYHHT
-374 TEYRR
+374 SEFRR

-391 SPLCEQLR
+391 SPLTEQLK

-406 AKWDMYSTDSR
+406 AKWDMYTADNK
-417 HFISAYTSFQHIARD
+417 HFVSAYTSFQHIARD
-432 SYFGTNM
+432 SYFGTNY

-448 DIVSVTGAQYRFSYA
+448 DIVSVTGAQYRFSYP
-463 CGIANADLSAGA
+463 CGIMNADLSAGA

-487 GYGRNT
+487 GYDRNT

-503 VQNEWKTTAWS
+503 IQNEWKNRQWS
-514 ALIGGRLEQH
+514 ILVGGRLEQH
-524 SLLKKPVFSPRA
+524 SLLDKPVFSPRA
-536 NVRWSPIVNGKST
+536 NVRYSPLANCQSPIA
-549 ITGNPL
+549 
-555 PLTDLIVRLSYAS
+555 DLILRLSYAS

-588 VSLISLDENLRP
+588 VSLISLDENLKP
-600 EYSHSVSGSLDIYKR
+600 EYSHSISGSVDMYKR
-615 LGKFDFN
+615 FGKWDLN
-622 VTLEGFFTQL
+622 LTLEGFFTQL
-632 NDIFTLVENGHD
+632 NDVFTLIENGHD
-644 AHGNL
+644 AQGNL

-661 AGVNVEAKLGYGHL
+661 AGMNIEAKVGFGHL
-675 LSFQAGYTYNYSR
+675 LTFQAGYTYNHSH

-706 MFRTPEHYGYFLLNI
+706 MFRTPKHYGYFLCNI
-721 EPVKNFHIL
+721 EPVKHFHIV

-750 DEEVVTPVFFEWDVK
+750 DEEVTTPTFFEWDIK
-765 LCYDIP
+765 ICYDMP

-778 EINAGVKNI
+778 EINTGVKNL
-787 LDHFQRD
+787 LDNFQSD
-794 LDKGMDRDAGFVYGP
+794 LDKGMDRDAGFIYGP
-809 AAPRTFFAGV
+809 ATPRTYFVGI

>member
-1 MAHHF
+1 
-6 LFTFFGDCALE
+6 
-17 QKAVPLQPILECIKQ
+17 
-32 TNHMNNKI
+32 MNKKI
-40 LIFFFLLAGLLASNG
+40 LLFFTWVSLLTPLFSLPA
-55 VMMAQHDHHHHH
+55 MAAT
-67 NKMSDAHIAGHVLDA
+67 DAHIAGHVLDA
-82 NTQEHLAF
+82 HSGEHLSF
-90 VNVQVKGTSMGCLT
+90 VNVQVEGTALGCLT

-116 IGTHTVVFSMMGYET
+116 EGQLTIIFSMIGYET
-131 IEKTVTLQRDT
+131 EKRTITLHRDT
-142 LIELKVAIAETSFVI
+142 LVEMNVRIAKTSFMI

-166 YATKQKEVAT
+166 YETKQKEVAT
-176 IVNVISPLIIES
+176 IVNIIPPLIIES
-188 TASNSMADVLNFQT
+188 TTSNSMADVLNFQT

-222 LEGPYTQILMD
+222 LEGQYTQILMD

-281 TKEPTRNFFNVS
+281 TKEPNRNSLSIS
-293 NSSAFTERGT
+293 NSSAFTEQGT
-303 YDINTNLNASVVSEN
+303 YDINTSMNASVVAEN
-318 QKAGIYLFGVQRNR
+318 QKAGLFLFGVQRNR

-337 DDDGFS
+337 DDDGYS

-351 TAGFRSFFK
+351 TVGFRSYFK
-360 TSEYSKLTAEYHHT
+360 TSDYSKITAEYHHT
-374 TEYRR
+374 SEFRR

-391 SPLCEQLR
+391 SPLCEQLK

-406 AKWDMYSTDSR
+406 AKWDMYTADNK
-417 HFISAYTSFQHIARD
+417 HFVSVYTSFQHIARD
-432 SYFGTNM
+432 SYFGTNY

-448 DIVSVTGAQYRFSYA
+448 DIVSVTGAQYRFSYP
-463 CGIANADLSAGA
+463 CGLMNADLSAGA

-487 GYGRNT
+487 GYDRNT
-493 LQRVHLGGGY
+493 LQKVHLGGGY
-503 VQNEWKTTAWS
+503 VQNEWKNKEWS
-514 ALIGGRLEQH
+514 ILIGGRLEQH
-524 SLLKKPVFSPRA
+524 SLLDKPVFSPRA
-536 NVRWSPIVNGKST
+536 NVRYTPIDP
-549 ITGNPL
+549 IIL
-555 PLTDLIVRLSYAS
+555 RLSYAS

-588 VSLISLDENLRP
+588 VSLITLDENLKP
-600 EYSHSVSGSLDIYKR
+600 EYSHSVSGSVDLYKR
-615 LGKFDFN
+615 FGKWDMNF
-622 VTLEGFFTQL
+622 TLEGFFTQL
-632 NDIFTLVENGHD
+632 NDVFTLVENGHD
-644 AHGNL
+644 AQGNL

-661 AGVNVEAKLGYGHL
+661 AGLNVEAKVGYGHL
-675 LSFQAGYTYNYSR
+675 LSFQAGYTYNHSR

-694 WSENPNIAPQTR
+694 WSDNPNIAPQRR
-706 MFRTPEHYGYFLLNI
+706 MFRTPEHYGYFLCNI
-721 EPVKNFHIL
+721 EPVKHFHIV

-750 DEEVVTPVFFEWDVK
+750 DEEVTTNPFFEWDVK

-778 EINAGVKNI
+778 EINAGVKNL
-787 LDHFQRD
+787 LDSFQSD
-794 LDKGMDRDAGFVYGP
+794 LDKGMDRDAGYVYGP
-809 AAPRTFFAGV
+809 ATPRTFFAGI

>member
-1 MAHHF
+1 MKTKNIL
-6 LFTFFGDCALE
+6 LFISLLISF
-17 QKAVPLQPILECIKQ
+17 PLWA
-32 TNHMNNKI
+32 TD
-40 LIFFFLLAGLLASNG
+40 
-55 VMMAQHDHHHHH
+55 VT
-67 NKMSDAHIAGHVLDA
+67 DAHIAGHVLDA

-116 IGTHTVVFSMMGYET
+116 VGTHTVVFSMMGYET

>member
-1 MAHHF
+1 
-6 LFTFFGDCALE
+6 
-17 QKAVPLQPILECIKQ
+17 
-32 TNHMNNKI
+32 MNKKT
-40 LIFFFLLAGLLASNG
+40 LIFFSLVAFLLVSSMPILA
-55 VMMAQHDHHHHH
+55 QDHHHLHH
-67 NKMSDAHIAGHVLDA
+67 HEKKSDAHIAGHVLDA
-82 NTQEHLAF
+82 HTREHLSF
-90 VNVQVKGTSMGCLT
+90 VNVQVEGTALGCLT

-116 IGTHTVVFSMMGYET
+116 EGELTIVFSMMGYET
-131 IEKTVTLQRDT
+131 EKRTVTLRRDT
-142 LIELKVAIAETSFVI
+142 LVEMNVAIAETSFMI

-166 YATKQKEVAT
+166 YETKQREVAT
-176 IVNVISPLIIES
+176 IVNVIPPLIIES
-188 TASNSMADVLNFQT
+188 TTSNTMADVLNFQT

-222 LEGPYTQILMD
+222 LEGQYTQILMD

-281 TKEPTRNFFNVS
+281 TKEPSRNSFNIS
-293 NSSAFTERGT
+293 NTSAFTQAGT
-303 YDINTNLNASVVSEN
+303 YDINTNMNASVVSEN
-318 QKAGIYLFGVQRNR
+318 QKAGLFLFGVQRNR

-337 DDDGFS
+337 DNDGYS
-343 DIPHLNST
+343 DIPHINST
-351 TAGFRSFFK
+351 TVGFRSYFK
-360 TSEYSKLTAEYHHT
+360 TSDYSKITAEYHHT
-374 TEYRR
+374 NEFRR

-391 SPLCEQLR
+391 SPLTEQLK

-406 AKWDMYSTDSR
+406 AKWDMYTADNK
-417 HFISAYTSFQHIARD
+417 HFVSVYTSFQHIARD
-432 SYFGTNM
+432 SYFGTNY

-448 DIVSVTGAQYRFSYA
+448 DIVSVTGAQYRFSYP
-463 CGIANADLSAGA
+463 CGIMNADLSAGA

-487 GYGRNT
+487 GYDRNT

-503 VQNEWKTTAWS
+503 VQNEWKNKQWS
-514 ALIGGRLEQH
+514 ILVGGRLEQH
-524 SLLKKPVFSPRA
+524 SLLDKPVFSPRA
-536 NVRWSPIVNGKST
+536 NIRYTPIEP
-549 ITGNPL
+549 IIL
-555 PLTDLIVRLSYAS
+555 RLSYAS

-588 VSLISLDENLRP
+588 VSLITLDENLKP
-600 EYSHSVSGSLDIYKR
+600 EYSHSISGSIDMYKR
-615 LGKFDFN
+615 FGKWDLN
-622 VTLEGFFTQL
+622 LTLEGFFTQL
-632 NDIFTLVENGHD
+632 NDVFTLVENGHD
-644 AHGNL
+644 AQGNL

-661 AGVNVEAKLGYGHL
+661 AGMNLEAKVGFGHL
-675 LSFQAGYTYNYSR
+675 LTFQAGYTYNHSR

-694 WSENPNIAPQTR
+694 WSENPNIAPQRR
-706 MFRTPEHYGYFLLNI
+706 MFRTPEHYGYFLCNI
-721 EPVKNFHIL
+721 EPVEHFHIV
-730 TNGKVTGS
+730 TNGKVTGN

-750 DEEVVTPVFFEWDVK
+750 DEEVTTPTFFEWDIKV
-765 LCYDIP
+765 CYDIP

-787 LDHFQRD
+787 LDNYQSD
-794 LDKGMDRDAGFVYGP
+794 IDQGMDRDAGYIYGP
-809 AAPRTFFAGV
+809 ATPRTFFAGI

>member
-1 MAHHF
+1 
-6 LFTFFGDCALE
+6 
-17 QKAVPLQPILECIKQ
+17 
-32 TNHMNNKI
+32 MNNKF

-82 NTQEHLAF
+82 YTKEHLSF
-90 VNVQVKGTSMGCLT
+90 VNVQVKGTSIGCLT

-116 IGTHTVVFSMMGYET
+116 EGELTIVFSMMGYET
-131 IEKTVTLQRDT
+131 LEKVIKLKKNTLF
-142 LIELKVAIAETSFVI
+142 EMNVEIAETSFMI

-166 YATKQKEVAT
+166 YETKQKEVAT
-176 IVNVISPLIIES
+176 IVNVIPPLIIES
-188 TASNSMADVLNFQT
+188 TTSNTMADVLNFQT

-222 LEGPYTQILMD
+222 LEGQYTQILMD

-281 TKEPTRNFFNVS
+281 TKEPSRNFFNV
-293 NSSAFTERGT
+293 NHTTAFTQSGT
-303 YDINTNLNASVVSEN
+303 YDINTAMNASVVSEN
-318 QKAGIYLFGVQRNR
+318 QKAGIFLFGVQRNR
-332 QQYDR
+332 EQYDR
-337 DDDGFS
+337 DKDGYS
-343 DIPHLNST
+343 DIPLLNTT

-360 TSEYSKLTAEYHHT
+360 TSDYSKLTAEYHHT

-386 LQPHE
+386 VQPHE

-406 AKWDMYSTDSR
+406 LKWDMFTADNKHFLSVYS
-417 HFISAYTSFQHIARD
+417 SFQHIGRN
-432 SYFGTNM
+432 SYFGTNY

-448 DIVSVTGAQYRFSYA
+448 DIVSVTGAQYRFSYP
-463 CGIANADLSAGA
+463 CGLMNADLSAGA

-487 GYGRNT
+487 GYDHNT

-503 VQNEWKTTAWS
+503 VQNEWKNKQWS
-514 ALIGGRLEQH
+514 ILVGGRLEQH
-524 SLLKKPVFSPRA
+524 SLLEKPVFSPRA
-536 NVRWSPIVNGKST
+536 NVRYTPIDP
-549 ITGNPL
+549 IIL
-555 PLTDLIVRLSYAS
+555 RLSYAS

-600 EYSHSVSGSLDIYKR
+600 EYSHSVSGSIDMYKR
-615 LGKFDFN
+615 FGKWDLN
-622 VTLEGFFTQL
+622 LTLEGFFTQL
-632 NDIFTLVENGHD
+632 NDVFTLVENGHD
-644 AHGNL
+644 AQGNL

-661 AGVNVEAKLGYGHL
+661 AGLNVEAKVGYGHL
-675 LSFQAGYTYNYSR
+675 LTFQAGYTYNHSR
-688 YIEPLQ
+688 YIEPEQ
-694 WSENPNIAPQTR
+694 WSENPNIAPQRR
-706 MFRTPEHYGYFLLNI
+706 MFRTPDHYGYFLCNI
-721 EPVKNFHIL
+721 EPVKHFHIV
-730 TNGKVTGS
+730 TNGKVTGN

-750 DEEVVTPVFFEWDVK
+750 DEEVTTPTFFEWDIK

-778 EINAGVKNI
+778 EVNAGVKNL

-794 LDKGMDRDAGFVYGP
+794 IDQGMDRDAGYVYGP
-809 AAPRTFFAGV
+809 ATPRTFFAGI

>member
-1 MAHHF
+1 
-6 LFTFFGDCALE
+6 
-17 QKAVPLQPILECIKQ
+17 
-32 TNHMNNKI
+32 MNKKI
-40 LIFFFLLAGLLASNG
+40 LLFITWVSLLTPLFSLPA
-55 VMMAQHDHHHHH
+55 MAAT
-67 NKMSDAHIAGHVLDA
+67 DAHIAGHVLDA
-82 NTQEHLAF
+82 HSGEHLSF
-90 VNVQVKGTSMGCLT
+90 VNVQVEGTALGCLT

-116 IGTHTVVFSMMGYET
+116 EGQLTIIFSMIGYET
-131 IEKTVTLQRDT
+131 EKRTITLHRDT
-142 LIELKVAIAETSFVI
+142 LVEMNVRIAETSFMI

-166 YATKQKEVAT
+166 YETKQKEVAT
-176 IVNVISPLIIES
+176 IVNIIPPLIIES
-188 TASNSMADVLNFQT
+188 TTSNSMADVLNFQT

-222 LEGPYTQILMD
+222 LEGQYTQILMD

-281 TKEPTRNFFNVS
+281 TKEPNRNSLSIS
-293 NSSAFTERGT
+293 NSSAFTEQGT
-303 YDINTNLNASVVSEN
+303 YDINTSMNASVVAEN
-318 QKAGIYLFGVQRNR
+318 QKAGLFLFGVQRNR

-337 DDDGFS
+337 DDDGYS

-351 TAGFRSFFK
+351 TVGFRSYFK
-360 TSEYSKLTAEYHHT
+360 TSDYSKITAEYHHT
-374 TEYRR
+374 SEFRR

-391 SPLCEQLR
+391 SPLCEQLK

-406 AKWDMYSTDSR
+406 AKWDMYTADNK
-417 HFISAYTSFQHIARD
+417 HFVSAYTSFQHIARD
-432 SYFGTNM
+432 SYFGTNY

-448 DIVSVTGAQYRFSYA
+448 DIVSVTGAQYRFSYP
-463 CGIANADLSAGA
+463 CGLMNADLSAGA

-487 GYGRNT
+487 GYDRNT
-493 LQRVHLGGGY
+493 LQKVHLGGGY
-503 VQNEWKTTAWS
+503 VQNEWKNKEWS
-514 ALIGGRLEQH
+514 ILIGGRLEQH
-524 SLLKKPVFSPRA
+524 SLLDKPVFSPRA
-536 NVRWSPIVNGKST
+536 NVRYTPIDP
-549 ITGNPL
+549 IIL
-555 PLTDLIVRLSYAS
+555 RLSYAS

-588 VSLISLDENLRP
+588 VSLITLDENLKP
-600 EYSHSVSGSLDIYKR
+600 EYSHSVSGSVDLYKR
-615 LGKFDFN
+615 FGKWDMNF
-622 VTLEGFFTQL
+622 TLEGFFTQL
-632 NDIFTLVENGHD
+632 NDVFTLVENGHD
-644 AHGNL
+644 AQGNL

-661 AGVNVEAKLGYGHL
+661 AGLNVEAKVGYGHL
-675 LSFQAGYTYNYSR
+675 LSFQAGYTYNHSR

-694 WSENPNIAPQTR
+694 WSDNPNIAPQRR
-706 MFRTPEHYGYFLLNI
+706 MFRTPEHYGYFLCNI
-721 EPVKNFHIL
+721 EPVKHFHIV

-750 DEEVVTPVFFEWDVK
+750 DEEVTTNPFFEWDVK

-778 EINAGVKNI
+778 EINAGVKNL
-787 LDHFQRD
+787 LDSFQSD
-794 LDKGMDRDAGFVYGP
+794 LDKGMDRDAGYVYGP
-809 AAPRTFFAGV
+809 ATPRTFFAGI

>member
-1 MAHHF
+1 MRTKKILLF
-6 LFTFFGDCALE
+6 LFANLFICSTLWATD
-17 QKAVPLQPILECIKQ
+17 V
-32 TNHMNNKI
+32 T
-40 LIFFFLLAGLLASNG
+40 
-55 VMMAQHDHHHHH
+55 
-67 NKMSDAHIAGHVLDA
+67 DAHIAGHVLDA
-82 NTQEHLAF
+82 NTQEHLAY
-90 VNVQVKGTSMGCLT
+90 VNVQIKGTSMGCLT

-116 IGTHTVVFSMMGYET
+116 VGTHTVIFSMMGYET
-131 IEKTVTLQRDT
+131 EKRTVTLRRDT
-142 LIELKVAIAETSFVI
+142 LIEMNVAIAETSFMI

-166 YATKQKEVAT
+166 YETKQREVAT
-176 IVNVISPLIIES
+176 IVNVIPPLIIES
-188 TASNSMADVLNFQT
+188 TTSNSMADVLNFQT

-222 LEGPYTQILMD
+222 LEGQYTQILMD

-281 TKEPTRNFFNVS
+281 TKEPSRNSFNIS
-293 NSSAFTERGT
+293 NTSAFTQTGT
-303 YDINTNLNASVVSEN
+303 YDINTNMNASVVSEN
-318 QKAGIYLFGVQRNR
+318 QKAGLFLFGVQRNR

-337 DDDGFS
+337 DNDGYS

-351 TAGFRSFFK
+351 TVGFRSYFK
-360 TSEYSKLTAEYHHT
+360 TSDYSKITAEYHHT
-374 TEYRR
+374 TEFRR

-391 SPLCEQLR
+391 SPLTEQLK

-406 AKWDMYSTDSR
+406 AKWDMYTADNK
-417 HFISAYTSFQHIARD
+417 HFVSVYTSFQHIARD
-432 SYFGTNM
+432 SYFGTNY

-448 DIVSVTGAQYRFSYA
+448 DIVSVTGAQYRFSYP
-463 CGIANADLSAGA
+463 CGIMNADLSAGA

-487 GYGRNT
+487 GYDRNT

-503 VQNEWKTTAWS
+503 VQNEWKNKQWS
-514 ALIGGRLEQH
+514 ILVGGRLEQH
-524 SLLKKPVFSPRA
+524 SLLDKPVFSPRA
-536 NVRWSPIVNGKST
+536 NIRYTPIEP
-549 ITGNPL
+549 IIL
-555 PLTDLIVRLSYAS
+555 RLSYAS

-588 VSLISLDENLRP
+588 VSLISLDENLKP
-600 EYSHSVSGSLDIYKR
+600 EYSHSISGSIDMYKR
-615 LGKFDFN
+615 FGKWDLN
-622 VTLEGFFTQL
+622 LTLEGFFTQL
-632 NDIFTLVENGHD
+632 NDVFTLVENGHD
-644 AHGNL
+644 AQGNL

-661 AGVNVEAKLGYGHL
+661 AGMNIEAKVGFGHL
-675 LSFQAGYTYNYSR
+675 LTFQAGYTYNHSR

-694 WSENPNIAPQTR
+694 WSENPNIAPQRR
-706 MFRTPEHYGYFLLNI
+706 MFRTPDHYGYFLCNI
-721 EPVKNFHIL
+721 EPVKHFHIV
-730 TNGKVTGS
+730 TNGKVTGN

-750 DEEVVTPVFFEWDVK
+750 DEEVTTPTFFEWDIK

-787 LDHFQRD
+787 LDQFQSD
-794 LDKGMDRDAGFVYGP
+794 LDKGMDRDAGFIYGP
-809 AAPRTFFAGV
+809 ATPRTFFAGI

>member
-1 MAHHF
+1 MNKKTLIF
-6 LFTFFGDCALE
+6 LSFVACLL
-17 QKAVPLQPILECIKQ
+17 VSSMPIL
-32 TNHMNNKI
+32 
-40 LIFFFLLAGLLASNG
+40 
-55 VMMAQHDHHHHH
+55 AQDHHHHH
-67 NKMSDAHIAGHVLDA
+67 HHHHHEKKSDAHIAGHVLDA
-82 NTQEHLAF
+82 HTKEHLSF
-90 VNVQVKGTSMGCLT
+90 VNVQVEGTALGCLT

-116 IGTHTVVFSMMGYET
+116 EGELTIVFSMMGYET
-131 IEKTVTLQRDT
+131 EKRTVTLRRDT
-142 LIELKVAIAETSFVI
+142 LVEMNVAIAETSFMI

-166 YATKQKEVAT
+166 YETKQREVAT

-188 TASNSMADVLNFQT
+188 TTSNSMADVLNFQT

-222 LEGPYTQILMD
+222 LEGQYTQILMD

-281 TKEPTRNFFNVS
+281 TKEPSRNSFNIS
-293 NSSAFTERGT
+293 NSSAFTQKGT
-303 YDINTNLNASVVSEN
+303 YDINTNMNASVVSEN
-318 QKAGIYLFGVQRNR
+318 QKAGLFLFGVQRNR

-337 DDDGFS
+337 DNDGYS

-351 TAGFRSFFK
+351 TVGFRSYFK
-360 TSEYSKLTAEYHHT
+360 TSDYSKITAEYHHT
-374 TEYRR
+374 TEFRR

-391 SPLCEQLR
+391 SPLTEQLK

-406 AKWDMYSTDSR
+406 AKWDMYTADNK
-417 HFISAYTSFQHIARD
+417 HFVSVYTSFQHIARD
-432 SYFGTNM
+432 SYFGTNY

-448 DIVSVTGAQYRFSYA
+448 DIVSVTGAQYRFSYP
-463 CGIANADLSAGA
+463 CGIMNADLSAGA

-487 GYGRNT
+487 GYDRNT

-503 VQNEWKTTAWS
+503 VQNEWKNKQWS
-514 ALIGGRLEQH
+514 ILVGGRLEQH
-524 SLLKKPVFSPRA
+524 SLLDKPVFSPRA
-536 NVRWSPIVNGKST
+536 NIRYTPIEP
-549 ITGNPL
+549 IIL
-555 PLTDLIVRLSYAS
+555 RLSYAS

-588 VSLISLDENLRP
+588 VSLISLDENLKP
-600 EYSHSVSGSLDIYKR
+600 EYSHSISGSIDMYKR
-615 LGKFDFN
+615 FGKWDLN
-622 VTLEGFFTQL
+622 LTLEGFFTQL
-632 NDIFTLVENGHD
+632 NDVFTLVENGHD
-644 AHGNL
+644 AQGNL

-661 AGVNVEAKLGYGHL
+661 AGMNIEAKVGFGHL
-675 LSFQAGYTYNYSR
+675 LTFQAGYTYNHSR

-694 WSENPNIAPQTR
+694 WSENPNIAPQRR
-706 MFRTPEHYGYFLLNI
+706 MFRTPDHYGYFLCNI
-721 EPVKNFHIL
+721 EPVKHFHIV
-730 TNGKVTGS
+730 TNGKVTGN

-750 DEEVVTPVFFEWDVK
+750 DEEVTTPTFFEWDIK

-787 LDHFQRD
+787 LDQFQSD
-794 LDKGMDRDAGFVYGP
+794 LDKGMDRDAGFIYGP
-809 AAPRTFFAGV
+809 ATPRTFFAGI

>member
-1 MAHHF
+1 MH
-6 LFTFFGDCALE
+6 T
-17 QKAVPLQPILECIKQ
+17 K
-32 TNHMNNKI
+32 KI
-40 LIFFFLLAGLLASNG
+40 LLFLLAGLMTTLPL
-55 VMMAQHDHHHHH
+55 MANDAT
-67 NKMSDAHIAGHVLDA
+67 DAHIAGHVLDA
-82 NTQEHLAF
+82 HSGEHLSF
-90 VNVQVKGTSMGCLT
+90 VNVQVKGTSLGCLT

-116 IGTHTVVFSMMGYET
+116 EGKLTLVFSMMGYEAV
-131 IEKTVTLQRDT
+131 EKSLTLQRDT
-142 LIELKVAIAETSFVI
+142 LIEMNVEIAETSFMI

-166 YATKQKEVAT
+166 YETKQKEVAT

-188 TASNSMADVLNFQT
+188 TSSNSMADVLNFQT

-222 LEGPYTQILMD
+222 LEGQYTQILMD

-281 TKEPTRNFFNVS
+281 TKEPARNFFNVS
-293 NSSAFTERGT
+293 NSSAFTETGA
-303 YDINTNLNASVVSEN
+303 YDINTSINASVVSEN
-318 QKAGIYLFGVQRNR
+318 QKAGIFLFGVQRNR
-332 QQYDR
+332 EQYDR
-337 DDDGFS
+337 DDDGYS
-343 DIPHLNST
+343 DIPMLNST

-360 TSEYSKLTAEYHHT
+360 TSDYSKLTAEYHHT
-374 TEYRR
+374 TEHRR

-406 AKWDMYSTDSR
+406 MKWDMYTADNKHFVST
-417 HFISAYTSFQHIARD
+417 YTSFQHIGRD
-432 SYFGTNM
+432 SYFGTNY

-448 DIVSVTGAQYRFSYA
+448 DIVSVTGAQYRFSYP
-463 CGIANADLSAGA
+463 CGIMNADLSAGA

-487 GYGRNT
+487 GYDRNT
-493 LQRVHLGGGY
+493 LQKVHLGGGY
-503 VQNEWKTTAWS
+503 VQNEWKNKQWS
-514 ALIGGRLEQH
+514 ILIGGRLEQH
-524 SLLKKPVFSPRA
+524 SLLEKPIFSPRA
-536 NVRWSPIVNGKST
+536 NVRYTPIDPIILRV
-549 ITGNPL
+549 
-555 PLTDLIVRLSYAS
+555 SYAS

-600 EYSHSVSGSLDIYKR
+600 EYSHSVSGSIDMYKR
-615 LGKFDFN
+615 FGKWDMN
-622 VTLEGFFTQL
+622 LTLEGFFTQL
-632 NDIFTLVENGHD
+632 NDVFTLVENGHD
-644 AHGNL
+644 AMGNL

-661 AGVNVEAKLGYGHL
+661 AGLNVETKVGYGHL
-675 LSFQAGYTYNYSR
+675 LTFQAGYTYNHSR
-688 YIEPLQ
+688 YIAPLQ
-694 WSENPNIAPQTR
+694 WSENPNIAPQRR

-721 EPVKNFHIL
+721 EPTKNFHIL

-745 GYVPE
+745 GYIPE
-750 DEEVVTPVFFEWDVK
+750 DEEVTTPIFFEWDFK

-771 LYKHYTL
+771 IYKHYTL
-778 EINAGVKNI
+778 EINAGVKNV

-794 LDKGMDRDAGFVYGP
+794 LDKGMDRDAGYVYGP
-809 AAPRTFFAGV
+809 ATPRTFFAGI

>member
-1 MAHHF
+1 MNKKTLIFLSFMAC
-6 LFTFFGDCALE
+6 LL
-17 QKAVPLQPILECIKQ
+17 VSSMPIL
-32 TNHMNNKI
+32 
-40 LIFFFLLAGLLASNG
+40 
-55 VMMAQHDHHHHH
+55 AQDHHHHH
-67 NKMSDAHIAGHVLDA
+67 HHHNHEKKSDAHIAGHVLDA
-82 NTQEHLAF
+82 HTKEHLSF
-90 VNVQVKGTSMGCLT
+90 VNVQVEGTALGCLT

-116 IGTHTVVFSMMGYET
+116 EGELTIVFSMMGYET
-131 IEKTVTLQRDT
+131 EKRTVTLRRDT
-142 LIELKVAIAETSFVI
+142 LVEMNVAIAETSFMI

-166 YATKQKEVAT
+166 YETKQREVAT
-176 IVNVISPLIIES
+176 IVNVIPPLIIES
-188 TASNSMADVLNFQT
+188 TTSNSMADVLNFQT

-222 LEGPYTQILMD
+222 LEGQYTQILMD

-281 TKEPTRNFFNVS
+281 TKEPSRNSLNIS
-293 NSSAFTERGT
+293 NSSAFTQQGT
-303 YDINTNLNASVVSEN
+303 YDINTNMNASVVSEN
-318 QKAGIYLFGVQRNR
+318 QKAGLFLFGVQRNR

-337 DDDGFS
+337 DNDGYS

-351 TAGFRSFFK
+351 TVGFRSYFK
-360 TSEYSKLTAEYHHT
+360 TSDYSKITAEYHHT
-374 TEYRR
+374 TEFRR

-391 SPLCEQLR
+391 SPLTEQLK

-406 AKWDMYSTDSR
+406 AKWDMYTADNK
-417 HFISAYTSFQHIARD
+417 HFVSVYTSFQHIARD
-432 SYFGTNM
+432 SYFGTNY

-448 DIVSVTGAQYRFSYA
+448 DIVSVTGAQYRFSYP
-463 CGIANADLSAGA
+463 CGIMNADLSAGA

-487 GYGRNT
+487 GYDRNT

-503 VQNEWKTTAWS
+503 VQNEWKNKQWS
-514 ALIGGRLEQH
+514 ILVGGRLEQH
-524 SLLKKPVFSPRA
+524 SLLDKPVFSPRA
-536 NVRWSPIVNGKST
+536 NIRYTPIEP
-549 ITGNPL
+549 IIL
-555 PLTDLIVRLSYAS
+555 RLSYAS

-588 VSLISLDENLRP
+588 VSLISLDENLKP
-600 EYSHSVSGSLDIYKR
+600 EYSHSISGSIDMYKR
-615 LGKFDFN
+615 FGKWDLN
-622 VTLEGFFTQL
+622 LTLEGFFTQL
-632 NDIFTLVENGHD
+632 NDVFTLVENGHD
-644 AHGNL
+644 AQGNL

-661 AGVNVEAKLGYGHL
+661 AGMNIEAKVGFGHL
-675 LSFQAGYTYNYSR
+675 LTFQAGYTYNHSR

-694 WSENPNIAPQTR
+694 WSENPNIAPQRR
-706 MFRTPEHYGYFLLNI
+706 MFRTPDHYGYFLCNI
-721 EPVKNFHIL
+721 EPIEHFHIV
-730 TNGKVTGS
+730 TNGKVTGN

-750 DEEVVTPVFFEWDVK
+750 DEEVTTPTFFEWDIK

-787 LDHFQRD
+787 LDQFQSD
-794 LDKGMDRDAGFVYGP
+794 LDKGMDRDAGFIYGP
-809 AAPRTFFAGV
+809 ATPRTFFAGI

>member
-1 MAHHF
+1 MNKTKL
-6 LFTFFGDCALE
+6 LFYS
-17 QKAVPLQPILECIKQ
+17 I
-32 TNHMNNKI
+32 
-40 LIFFFLLAGLLASNG
+40 LAGLLTCFSIPAF
-55 VMMAQHDHHHHH
+55 AAT
-67 NKMSDAHIAGHVLDA
+67 DAHIAGHVLDA
-82 NTQEHLAF
+82 HTREHLSF
-90 VNVQVKGTSMGCLT
+90 VNVQVEGTSLGCLT

-116 IGTHTVVFSMMGYET
+116 EGELTIIFSMMGYET
-131 IEKTVTLQRDT
+131 EKRTVTLHRDT
-142 LIELKVAIAETSFVI
+142 LIEMNVSIAETSFMI

-166 YATKQKEVAT
+166 YETKQREVAT
-176 IVNVISPLIIES
+176 IVNVIPPLIIES
-188 TASNSMADVLNFQT
+188 TTSNSMADVLNFQT

-222 LEGPYTQILMD
+222 LEGQYTQILMD

-261 RGGGSALYGANAIAG
+261 RGGGSALFGANAIAG

-281 TKEPTRNFFNVS
+281 TKEPNRNYLNIS
-293 NSSAFTERGT
+293 NFSAFTEKGT
-303 YDINTNLNASVVSEN
+303 YDINTNMNASVVSEN
-318 QKAGIYLFGVQRNR
+318 QKAGLFLFGVQRNR

-337 DDDGFS
+337 DDDGYS

-351 TAGFRSFFK
+351 TVGFRSYFK
-360 TSEYSKLTAEYHHT
+360 TSDYSKITAEYHHT
-374 TEYRR
+374 SEFRR

-391 SPLCEQLR
+391 SPLTEQLK

-406 AKWDMYSTDSR
+406 AKWDMYTADNK
-417 HFISAYTSFQHIARD
+417 HFVSAYTSFQHIARD
-432 SYFGTNM
+432 SYFGTNY

-448 DIVSVTGAQYRFSYA
+448 DIVSVTGAQYRFSYP
-463 CGIANADLSAGA
+463 CGIMNADLSAGA

-487 GYGRNT
+487 GYDRNT

-503 VQNEWKTTAWS
+503 IQNEWKNRQWS
-514 ALIGGRLEQH
+514 ILVGGRLEQH
-524 SLLKKPVFSPRA
+524 SLLDKPVFSPRA
-536 NVRWSPIVNGKST
+536 NVRYTPIDP
-549 ITGNPL
+549 IIL
-555 PLTDLIVRLSYAS
+555 RLSYAS

-588 VSLISLDENLRP
+588 VSLISLDENLKP
-600 EYSHSVSGSLDIYKR
+600 EYSHSISGSVDMYKR
-615 LGKFDFN
+615 FGKWDLN
-622 VTLEGFFTQL
+622 LTLEGFFTQL
-632 NDIFTLVENGHD
+632 NDVFTLIENGHD
-644 AHGNL
+644 AQGNL

-661 AGVNVEAKLGYGHL
+661 AGMNIEAKVGFGHL
-675 LSFQAGYTYNYSR
+675 LTFQAGYTYNHSH

-694 WSENPNIAPQTR
+694 WSENPSIAPQTR
-706 MFRTPEHYGYFLLNI
+706 MFRTPKHYGYFLCNI
-721 EPVKNFHIL
+721 EPVKHFHIV

-750 DEEVVTPVFFEWDVK
+750 DEEVTTPTFFEWDIK
-765 LCYDIP
+765 LCYDMP

-778 EINAGVKNI
+778 EINAGVKNL
-787 LDHFQRD
+787 LDNFQSD
-794 LDKGMDRDAGFVYGP
+794 LDKGMDRDAGFIYGP
-809 AAPRTFFAGV
+809 ATPRTYFVGI

>member
-1 MAHHF
+1 MNKKTLIFLSFMAC
-6 LFTFFGDCALE
+6 LL
-17 QKAVPLQPILECIKQ
+17 VSSMPIL
-32 TNHMNNKI
+32 
-40 LIFFFLLAGLLASNG
+40 
-55 VMMAQHDHHHHH
+55 AQDHHHHH
-67 NKMSDAHIAGHVLDA
+67 NHEKKSDAHIAGHVLDA
-82 NTQEHLAF
+82 HTKEHLSF
-90 VNVQVKGTSMGCLT
+90 VNVQVEGTALGCLT

-116 IGTHTVVFSMMGYET
+116 EGELTIVFSMMGYET
-131 IEKTVTLQRDT
+131 EKRTVTLRRDT
-142 LIELKVAIAETSFVI
+142 LVEMNVAIAETSFMI

-166 YATKQKEVAT
+166 YETKQREVAT
-176 IVNVISPLIIES
+176 IVNVIPPLIIES
-188 TASNSMADVLNFQT
+188 TTSNSMADVLNFQT

-222 LEGPYTQILMD
+222 LEGQYTQILMD

-281 TKEPTRNFFNVS
+281 TKEPSRNSFNIS
-293 NSSAFTERGT
+293 NTSAFTQTGT
-303 YDINTNLNASVVSEN
+303 YDINTNMNASVVSEN
-318 QKAGIYLFGVQRNR
+318 QKAGLFLFGVQRNR

-337 DDDGFS
+337 DNDGYS

-351 TAGFRSFFK
+351 TVGFRSYFK
-360 TSEYSKLTAEYHHT
+360 TSDYSKITAEYHHT
-374 TEYRR
+374 TEFRR

-391 SPLCEQLR
+391 SPLTEQLK

-406 AKWDMYSTDSR
+406 AKWDMYTADNK
-417 HFISAYTSFQHIARD
+417 HFVSIYTSFQHIARD
-432 SYFGTNM
+432 SYFGTNY

-448 DIVSVTGAQYRFSYA
+448 DIVSVTGAQYRFSYP
-463 CGIANADLSAGA
+463 CGLMNADLSAGA

-487 GYGRNT
+487 GYDRNT

-503 VQNEWKTTAWS
+503 VQNEWKNKQWS
-514 ALIGGRLEQH
+514 ILVGGRLEQH
-524 SLLKKPVFSPRA
+524 SLLDKPVFSPRA
-536 NVRWSPIVNGKST
+536 NIRYTPIDP
-549 ITGNPL
+549 IIL
-555 PLTDLIVRLSYAS
+555 RLSYAS

-588 VSLISLDENLRP
+588 VSLISLDENLKP
-600 EYSHSVSGSLDIYKR
+600 EYSHSISGSIDMYKR
-615 LGKFDFN
+615 FGKWDLN
-622 VTLEGFFTQL
+622 LTLEGFFTQL
-632 NDIFTLVENGHD
+632 NDVFTLVENGHD
-644 AHGNL
+644 AQGNL
-649 LLTRTNASGARV
+649 LLTRINASGARV
-661 AGVNVEAKLGYGHL
+661 AGMNIEAKVGFGHL
-675 LSFQAGYTYNYSR
+675 LTFQAGYTYNHSR

-694 WSENPNIAPQTR
+694 WSENPNIAPQRR
-706 MFRTPEHYGYFLLNI
+706 MFRTPDHYGYFLCNI
-721 EPVKNFHIL
+721 EPVEHFHIV
-730 TNGKVTGS
+730 TNGKVTGN

-750 DEEVVTPVFFEWDVK
+750 DEEVTTPTFFEWDIK

-787 LDHFQRD
+787 LDQFQSD
-794 LDKGMDRDAGFVYGP
+794 LDKGMDRDAGFIYGP
-809 AAPRTFFAGV
+809 ATPRTFFAGI

>member
-1 MAHHF
+1 MHKKTFIFISFMAC
-6 LFTFFGDCALE
+6 LLVSYT
-17 QKAVPLQPILECIKQ
+17 PIL
-32 TNHMNNKI
+32 
-40 LIFFFLLAGLLASNG
+40 
-55 VMMAQHDHHHHH
+55 AQDHHHHH
-67 NKMSDAHIAGHVLDA
+67 HHQEKKSDAHIAGHVLDA
-82 NTQEHLAF
+82 HTQEHLSF
-90 VNVQVKGTSMGCLT
+90 VNVQVEGTALGCLT

-116 IGTHTVVFSMMGYET
+116 EGELTIVFSMMGYET
-131 IEKTVTLQRDT
+131 EKRTVSLRRDT
-142 LIELKVAIAETSFVI
+142 LIEMNVAIAETSFMI

-166 YATKQKEVAT
+166 YETKQREVAT
-176 IVNVISPLIIES
+176 IVNVISPLIIQS
-188 TASNSMADVLNFQT
+188 TTSNTMADVLNFQT

-222 LEGPYTQILMD
+222 LEGQYTQILMD

-261 RGGGSALYGANAIAG
+261 RGGGSALFGANAIAG

-293 NSSAFTERGT
+293 NTSAFTQQGT

-318 QKAGIYLFGVQRNR
+318 QKAGIYVFGVQRNR

-337 DDDGFS
+337 DKDGYS
-343 DIPHLNST
+343 DIPTLNST
-351 TAGFRSFFK
+351 TVGLRSFFK
-360 TSEYSKLTAEYHHT
+360 TSDYSKITAEYHHT
-374 TEYRR
+374 TEFRR

-391 SPLCEQLR
+391 SPLTEQLK

-406 AKWDMYSTDSR
+406 MKWDMYTADSK
-417 HFISAYTSFQHIARD
+417 HFVSAYTSFQHIGRD
-432 SYFGTNM
+432 SYFGTNY
-439 NPNAYGKST
+439 NPYAYGKST
-448 DIVSVTGAQYRFSYA
+448 DIVSVTGAQYRFSYP
-463 CGIANADLSAGA
+463 CGLMNADLSAGV

-487 GYGRNT
+487 GYDRNT

-503 VQNEWKTTAWS
+503 VQNEWKNKQWS
-514 ALIGGRLEQH
+514 ILVGGRLEQH
-524 SLLKKPVFSPRA
+524 SLLEKPIFSPRA
-536 NVRWSPIVNGKST
+536 NVRYTPIDPIILRV
-549 ITGNPL
+549 
-555 PLTDLIVRLSYAS
+555 SYAS

-600 EYSHSVSGSLDIYKR
+600 EYSHSVSGSIDMYQR
-615 LGKFDFN
+615 FGKWDLN
-622 VTLEGFFTQL
+622 LTLEGFFTQL
-632 NDIFTLVENGHD
+632 NDVFTLVENGHD
-644 AHGNL
+644 ALGNL

-661 AGVNVEAKLGYGHL
+661 AGLNVEAKVGYGHL
-675 LSFQAGYTYNYSR
+675 LTFQAGYTYNHSR
-688 YIEPLQ
+688 YIQPEQ
-694 WSENPNIAPQTR
+694 WSPTIAPQRR
-706 MFRTPEHYGYFLLNI
+706 MFRTPDHYGYFLLNI
-721 EPVKNFHIL
+721 EPVKHFHIL
-730 TNGKVTGS
+730 TNGKVTGN

-750 DEEVVTPVFFEWDVK
+750 DEEVTTPTFFEWDIK

-771 LYKHYTL
+771 IYKHYTL
-778 EINAGVKNI
+778 EINAGVKNL
-787 LDHFQRD
+787 LDHFQQD
-794 LDKGMDRDAGFVYGP
+794 LDKGMDRDAGYIYGP
-809 AAPRTFFAGV
+809 ATPRTFFAGV

>member
-1 MAHHF
+1 
-6 LFTFFGDCALE
+6 
-17 QKAVPLQPILECIKQ
+17 
-32 TNHMNNKI
+32 MNKKT
-40 LIFFFLLAGLLASNG
+40 LIFFSLVACLLVSNMPILA
-55 VMMAQHDHHHHH
+55 QEHHHHH
-67 NKMSDAHIAGHVLDA
+67 HHEKKSDAHIAGHVLDA
-82 NTQEHLAF
+82 HTKEHLSF
-90 VNVQVKGTSMGCLT
+90 VNVQVEGTALGCLT

-116 IGTHTVVFSMMGYET
+116 EGELTIIFSMMGYET
-131 IEKTVTLQRDT
+131 EKRTVTLRRDT
-142 LIELKVAIAETSFVI
+142 LIEMNVAIAETSFMI

-166 YATKQKEVAT
+166 YETKQREVAT
-176 IVNVISPLIIES
+176 IVNVIPPLIIES
-188 TASNSMADVLNFQT
+188 TTSNSMADVLNFQT

-222 LEGPYTQILMD
+222 LEGQYTQILMD

-281 TKEPTRNFFNVS
+281 TKEPSRNSLNIS
-293 NSSAFTERGT
+293 NSSAFTQTGT
-303 YDINTNLNASVVSEN
+303 YDINTNMNASVVSEN
-318 QKAGIYLFGVQRNR
+318 QKAGLFLFGVQRNR

-337 DDDGFS
+337 DNDGYS

-351 TAGFRSFFK
+351 TVGFRSYFK
-360 TSEYSKLTAEYHHT
+360 TSDYSKITAEYHHT
-374 TEYRR
+374 TEFRR

-391 SPLCEQLR
+391 SPLTEQLR

-406 AKWDMYSTDSR
+406 AKWDMYTADNK
-417 HFISAYTSFQHIARD
+417 HFVSVYTSFQHIARD
-432 SYFGTNM
+432 SYFGTNY

-448 DIVSVTGAQYRFSYA
+448 DIVSVTGAQYRFSYP
-463 CGIANADLSAGA
+463 CGIMNADLSAGA
-475 EYSYNQ
+475 EYSFNQ

-487 GYGRNT
+487 GYDRNT
-493 LQRVHLGGGY
+493 LQKVHLGGGY
-503 VQNEWKTTAWS
+503 VQNEWKNKQWS
-514 ALIGGRLEQH
+514 ILVGGRLEQH
-524 SLLKKPVFSPRA
+524 SLLDKPVFSPRA
-536 NVRWSPIVNGKST
+536 NIRYTPIDPIILRV
-549 ITGNPL
+549 
-555 PLTDLIVRLSYAS
+555 SYAS

-588 VSLISLDENLRP
+588 VSLISLDENLKP
-600 EYSHSVSGSLDIYKR
+600 EYSHSISGSIDMYKR
-615 LGKFDFN
+615 FGKWDLN
-622 VTLEGFFTQL
+622 LTLEGFFTQL
-632 NDIFTLVENGHD
+632 NDVFTLVENGHD
-644 AHGNL
+644 AQGNL

-661 AGVNVEAKLGYGHL
+661 AGMNIEAKVGFGHL
-675 LSFQAGYTYNYSR
+675 LTFQAGYTYNHSR

-694 WSENPNIAPQTR
+694 WSENPNIAPQRR
-706 MFRTPEHYGYFLLNI
+706 MFRTPDHYGYFLCNI
-721 EPVKNFHIL
+721 EPIEHFHIV
-730 TNGKVTGS
+730 TNGKVTGN

-750 DEEVVTPVFFEWDVK
+750 DEEVTTPTFFEWDIK

-778 EINAGVKNI
+778 EVNAGVKNI
-787 LDHFQRD
+787 LDQFQSD
-794 LDKGMDRDAGFVYGP
+794 LDKGMDRDAGFIYGP
-809 AAPRTFFAGV
+809 ATPRTFFAGI

>member
-1 MAHHF
+1 
-6 LFTFFGDCALE
+6 
-17 QKAVPLQPILECIKQ
+17 
-32 TNHMNNKI
+32 MNKKT
-40 LIFFFLLAGLLASNG
+40 LIFFSLVACLLVSHMPILA
-55 VMMAQHDHHHHH
+55 QDHHHHH
-67 NKMSDAHIAGHVLDA
+67 HHHRHEKKSDAHIAGHVLDA
-82 NTQEHLAF
+82 HTQEHLSF
-90 VNVQVKGTSMGCLT
+90 VNVQVEGTALGCLT

-116 IGTHTVVFSMMGYET
+116 EGELTIVFSMMGYET
-131 IEKTVTLQRDT
+131 EKRTITLRRDT
-142 LIELKVAIAETSFVI
+142 LIEMNVAIAETSFMI

-166 YATKQKEVAT
+166 YETKQREVAT
-176 IVNVISPLIIES
+176 IVNVIPPLIIES
-188 TASNSMADVLNFQT
+188 TTSNTMADVLNFQT

-222 LEGPYTQILMD
+222 LEGQYTQILMD

-281 TKEPTRNFFNVS
+281 TKEPSRNSFNIS
-293 NSSAFTERGT
+293 NTSAFTQTGT
-303 YDINTNLNASVVSEN
+303 YDINTNMNASVVSEN
-318 QKAGIYLFGVQRNR
+318 QKAGLFLFGVQRNR

-337 DDDGFS
+337 DNDGYS

-351 TAGFRSFFK
+351 TVGFRSYFK
-360 TSEYSKLTAEYHHT
+360 TSDYSKITAEYHHT
-374 TEYRR
+374 TEFRR

-391 SPLCEQLR
+391 SPLTEQLK

-406 AKWDMYSTDSR
+406 AKWDMYTVDNK
-417 HFISAYTSFQHIARD
+417 HFISVYTSFQHIARD
-432 SYFGTNM
+432 SYFGTNY

-448 DIVSVTGAQYRFSYA
+448 DIVSVTGAQYRFSYP
-463 CGIANADLSAGA
+463 CGIMNADLSAGA

-487 GYGRNT
+487 GYDRNT

-503 VQNEWKTTAWS
+503 VQNEWKNKQWS
-514 ALIGGRLEQH
+514 ILVGGRLEQH
-524 SLLKKPVFSPRA
+524 SLLDKPVFSPRA
-536 NVRWSPIVNGKST
+536 NIRYTPIDP
-549 ITGNPL
+549 IIL
-555 PLTDLIVRLSYAS
+555 RLSYAS

-588 VSLISLDENLRP
+588 VSLISLDENLKP
-600 EYSHSVSGSLDIYKR
+600 EYSHSISGSIDMYKR
-615 LGKFDFN
+615 FGKWDLN
-622 VTLEGFFTQL
+622 LTLEGFFTQL
-632 NDIFTLVENGHD
+632 NDVFTLVENGHD
-644 AHGNL
+644 AQGNL
-649 LLTRTNASGARV
+649 LLTRINASGARV
-661 AGVNVEAKLGYGHL
+661 AGMNIEAKVGFGHL
-675 LSFQAGYTYNYSR
+675 LTFQAGYTYNHSR

-694 WSENPNIAPQTR
+694 WSENPNIAPQRR
-706 MFRTPEHYGYFLLNI
+706 MFRTPDHYGYFLCNI
-721 EPVKNFHIL
+721 EPVEHFHIV
-730 TNGKVTGS
+730 TNGKVTGN

-750 DEEVVTPVFFEWDVK
+750 DEEVTTPTFFEWDIK

-787 LDHFQRD
+787 LDQFQSD
-794 LDKGMDRDAGFVYGP
+794 LDKGMDRDAGFIYGP
-809 AAPRTFFAGV
+809 ATPRTYFVGV

>member
-1 MAHHF
+1 MH
-6 LFTFFGDCALE
+6 T
-17 QKAVPLQPILECIKQ
+17 K
-32 TNHMNNKI
+32 KI
-40 LIFFFLLAGLLASNG
+40 LLFLLASMTTALSVLAND
-55 VMMAQHDHHHHH
+55 AT
-67 NKMSDAHIAGHVLDA
+67 DAHIAGHVLDA
-82 NTQEHLAF
+82 HTQEHLSF
-90 VNVQVKGTSMGCLT
+90 VNVQVEGTALGCLT

-116 IGTHTVVFSMMGYET
+116 EGELTIVFSMMGYET
-131 IEKTVTLQRDT
+131 EKRTVSLRRDT
-142 LIELKVAIAETSFVI
+142 LIEMNVAIAETSFMI

-166 YATKQKEVAT
+166 YETKQREVAT
-176 IVNVISPLIIES
+176 IVNVISPLIIQS
-188 TASNSMADVLNFQT
+188 TTSNSMADVLNFQT

-222 LEGPYTQILMD
+222 LEGQYTQILMD

-261 RGGGSALYGANAIAG
+261 RGGGSALFGANAIAG

-293 NSSAFTERGT
+293 NSSAFTQEGS

-318 QKAGIYLFGVQRNR
+318 QKAGIYVFGVQRNR

-337 DDDGFS
+337 DKDGYS
-343 DIPHLNST
+343 DIPTLNST
-351 TAGFRSFFK
+351 TVGLRSFFK
-360 TSEYSKLTAEYHHT
+360 TSDYSKITAEYHHT
-374 TEYRR
+374 TEFRR

-391 SPLCEQLR
+391 SPLTEQLK

-406 AKWDMYSTDSR
+406 MKWDMYTADSK
-417 HFISAYTSFQHIARD
+417 HFVSAYTSFQHIGRD
-432 SYFGTNM
+432 SYFGTNY

-448 DIVSVTGAQYRFSYA
+448 DIVSVTGAQYRFSYP
-463 CGIANADLSAGA
+463 CGLMNADLSAGV

-487 GYGRNT
+487 GYDRNT

-503 VQNEWKTTAWS
+503 VQNEWKNKQWS
-514 ALIGGRLEQH
+514 ILVGGRLEQH
-524 SLLKKPVFSPRA
+524 SLLEKPIFSPRA
-536 NVRWSPIVNGKST
+536 NVRYTPIDPIILRV
-549 ITGNPL
+549 
-555 PLTDLIVRLSYAS
+555 SYAS

-600 EYSHSVSGSLDIYKR
+600 EYSHSVSGSIDMYQR
-615 LGKFDFN
+615 FGKWDLN
-622 VTLEGFFTQL
+622 LTLEGFFTQL
-632 NDIFTLVENGHD
+632 NDVFTLVENGHD
-644 AHGNL
+644 ALGNL

-661 AGVNVEAKLGYGHL
+661 AGLNVEAKVGYGHL
-675 LSFQAGYTYNYSR
+675 LTFQAGYTYNHSR
-688 YIEPLQ
+688 YIQPEQ
-694 WSENPNIAPQTR
+694 WSPTIAPQRR
-706 MFRTPEHYGYFLLNI
+706 MFRTPDHYGYFLLNI
-721 EPVKNFHIL
+721 EPVKHFHIL
-730 TNGKVTGS
+730 TNGKVTGN

-745 GYVPE
+745 GYIPE
-750 DEEVVTPVFFEWDVK
+750 DKEVTTPVFFEWDVK

-771 LYKHYTL
+771 IYKHYTL
-778 EINAGVKNI
+778 EINAGVKNL
-787 LDHFQRD
+787 LDHFQQD
-794 LDKGMDRDAGFVYGP
+794 LDKGMDRDAGYIYGP
-809 AAPRTFFAGV
+809 ATPRTFFAGV

>member
-1 MAHHF
+1 MI
-6 LFTFFGDCALE
+6 T
-17 QKAVPLQPILECIKQ
+17 K
-32 TNHMNNKI
+32 KI
-40 LIFFFLLAGLLASNG
+40 LFVLLAGLLTS
-55 VMMAQHDHHHHH
+55 MPHMATTLT
-67 NKMSDAHIAGHVLDA
+67 DAHIAGHVLDA
-82 NTQEHLAF
+82 HSKEHLAF
-90 VNVQVKGTSMGCLT
+90 VNVQIKGTSIGCLT

-116 IGTHTVVFSMMGYET
+116 EGELTIVFSMMGYET
-131 IEKTVTLQRDT
+131 EKRTVTLRRDT
-142 LIELKVAIAETSFVI
+142 LVEMNVAIAETSFMI

-166 YATKQKEVAT
+166 YETKQREVAT
-176 IVNVISPLIIES
+176 IVNVIPPLIIES
-188 TASNSMADVLNFQT
+188 TTSNSMADVLNFQT

-222 LEGPYTQILMD
+222 LEGQYTQILMD

-281 TKEPTRNFFNVS
+281 TKEPSRNSLNIS
-293 NSSAFTERGT
+293 NTSAFTQTGT
-303 YDINTNLNASVVSEN
+303 YDINTNMNASVVSEN
-318 QKAGIYLFGVQRNR
+318 QKAGLFLFGVQRNR

-337 DDDGFS
+337 DNDGYS

-351 TAGFRSFFK
+351 TVGFRSYFK
-360 TSEYSKLTAEYHHT
+360 TSDYSKITAEYHHT
-374 TEYRR
+374 TEFRR

-391 SPLCEQLR
+391 SPLTEQLK

-406 AKWDMYSTDSR
+406 AKWDMYTADNK
-417 HFISAYTSFQHIARD
+417 HFLSVYTSFQHIARD
-432 SYFGTNM
+432 SYFGTNY

-448 DIVSVTGAQYRFSYA
+448 DIVSVTGAQYRFSYP
-463 CGIANADLSAGA
+463 CGIMNADLSAGA

-487 GYGRNT
+487 GYDRNT

-503 VQNEWKTTAWS
+503 VQNEWKNKQWS
-514 ALIGGRLEQH
+514 ILVGGRLEQH
-524 SLLKKPVFSPRA
+524 SLLDKPVFSPRA
-536 NVRWSPIVNGKST
+536 NIRYTPIDPIILRV
-549 ITGNPL
+549 
-555 PLTDLIVRLSYAS
+555 SYAS

-588 VSLISLDENLRP
+588 VSLISLDENLKP
-600 EYSHSVSGSLDIYKR
+600 EYSHSISGSIDMYKR
-615 LGKFDFN
+615 FGKWDLN
-622 VTLEGFFTQL
+622 LTLEGFFTQL
-632 NDIFTLVENGHD
+632 NDVFTLVENGHD
-644 AHGNL
+644 AQGNL

-661 AGVNVEAKLGYGHL
+661 AGMNIEAKVGFGHL
-675 LSFQAGYTYNYSR
+675 LTFQAGYTYNHSR

-694 WSENPNIAPQTR
+694 WSENPNIAPQRR
-706 MFRTPEHYGYFLLNI
+706 MFRTPEHYGYFLCNI
-721 EPVKNFHIL
+721 EPVKHFHIV
-730 TNGKVTGS
+730 TNGKVTGN

-750 DEEVVTPVFFEWDVK
+750 DEEVTTPTFFEWDIK

-787 LDHFQRD
+787 LDQFQSD
-794 LDKGMDRDAGFVYGP
+794 LDKGMDRDAGFIYGP
-809 AAPRTFFAGV
+809 ATPRTFFAGV

>member
-1 MAHHF
+1 MNKKTLIFLSFMAC
-6 LFTFFGDCALE
+6 LL
-17 QKAVPLQPILECIKQ
+17 VSNMPIL
-32 TNHMNNKI
+32 
-40 LIFFFLLAGLLASNG
+40 
-55 VMMAQHDHHHHH
+55 AQDHHHHH
-67 NKMSDAHIAGHVLDA
+67 HHHNHEKKSDAHIAGHVLDA
-82 NTQEHLAF
+82 HTKEHLSF
-90 VNVQVKGTSMGCLT
+90 VNVQVEGTALGCLT

-116 IGTHTVVFSMMGYET
+116 EGELTIVFSMMGYET
-131 IEKTVTLQRDT
+131 EKRTVTLRRDT
-142 LIELKVAIAETSFVI
+142 LVEMNVAIAETSFMI

-166 YATKQKEVAT
+166 YETKQREVAT
-176 IVNVISPLIIES
+176 IVNVIPPLIIES
-188 TASNSMADVLNFQT
+188 TTSNSMADVLNFQT

-222 LEGPYTQILMD
+222 LEGQYTQILMD

-281 TKEPTRNFFNVS
+281 TKEPSRNSFNIS
-293 NSSAFTERGT
+293 NTSAFTQKGT
-303 YDINTNLNASVVSEN
+303 YDINTNMNASVVSEN
-318 QKAGIYLFGVQRNR
+318 QKAGLFLFGVQRNR

-337 DDDGFS
+337 DNDGYS

-351 TAGFRSFFK
+351 TLGFRSYFK
-360 TSEYSKLTAEYHHT
+360 TSDYSKITAEYHHT
-374 TEYRR
+374 TEFRR

-391 SPLCEQLR
+391 SPLTEQLK

-406 AKWDMYSTDSR
+406 AKWDMYTADNK
-417 HFISAYTSFQHIARD
+417 HFVSVYTSFQHIARD
-432 SYFGTNM
+432 SYFGTNY

-448 DIVSVTGAQYRFSYA
+448 DIVSVTGAQYRFSYP
-463 CGIANADLSAGA
+463 CGIMNADLSAGA

-487 GYGRNT
+487 GYDRNT

-503 VQNEWKTTAWS
+503 VQNEWKNKQWS
-514 ALIGGRLEQH
+514 ILVGGRLEQH
-524 SLLKKPVFSPRA
+524 SLLDKPVFSPRA
-536 NVRWSPIVNGKST
+536 NIRYTPIDP
-549 ITGNPL
+549 IIL
-555 PLTDLIVRLSYAS
+555 RLSYAS

-588 VSLISLDENLRP
+588 VSLISLDENLKP
-600 EYSHSVSGSLDIYKR
+600 EYSHSISGSIDMYKR
-615 LGKFDFN
+615 FGKWDLN
-622 VTLEGFFTQL
+622 LTLEGFFTQL
-632 NDIFTLVENGHD
+632 NDVFTLVENGHD
-644 AHGNL
+644 AQGNL

-661 AGVNVEAKLGYGHL
+661 AGMNIEAKVGFGHL
-675 LSFQAGYTYNYSR
+675 LTFQAGYTYNHSR

-694 WSENPNIAPQTR
+694 WSENPNIAPQRR
-706 MFRTPEHYGYFLLNI
+706 MFRTPDHYGYFLCNI
-721 EPVKNFHIL
+721 EPVKHFHIV
-730 TNGKVTGS
+730 TNGKVTGN

-750 DEEVVTPVFFEWDVK
+750 DEEVTTPTFFEWDIK

-787 LDHFQRD
+787 LDQFQSD
-794 LDKGMDRDAGFVYGP
+794 LDKGMDRDAGFIYGP
-809 AAPRTFFAGV
+809 ATPRTFFAGI

>member
-1 MAHHF
+1 
-6 LFTFFGDCALE
+6 
-17 QKAVPLQPILECIKQ
+17 
-32 TNHMNNKI
+32 MNKKT
-40 LIFFFLLAGLLASNG
+40 LIFFSLVACLLVSNMPILA
-55 VMMAQHDHHHHH
+55 QEHHHHH
-67 NKMSDAHIAGHVLDA
+67 HHEKKSDAHIAGHVLDA
-82 NTQEHLAF
+82 HTKEHLSF
-90 VNVQVKGTSMGCLT
+90 VNVQVEGTALGCLT

-116 IGTHTVVFSMMGYET
+116 EGELTIVFSMMGYET
-131 IEKTVTLQRDT
+131 EKRTVTLHRDT
-142 LIELKVAIAETSFVI
+142 LVEMNVAIAETSFMI

-166 YATKQKEVAT
+166 YETKQREVAT
-176 IVNVISPLIIES
+176 IVNVIPPLIIES
-188 TASNSMADVLNFQT
+188 TTSNSMADVLNFQT

-222 LEGPYTQILMD
+222 LEGQYTQILMD

-243 VYGLEQLPAGMVD
+243 VYGLEQLPSGMVD

-281 TKEPTRNFFNVS
+281 TKEPNRNSFNIS
-293 NSSAFTERGT
+293 NSSAFTQAST
-303 YDINTNLNASVVSEN
+303 YDINTNMNASVVSEN
-318 QKAGIYLFGVQRNR
+318 QKAGLFLFGVQRNR

-337 DDDGFS
+337 DNDGYS

-351 TAGFRSFFK
+351 TVGFRSYFK
-360 TSEYSKLTAEYHHT
+360 TSDYSKITAEYHHT
-374 TEYRR
+374 TEFRR

-391 SPLCEQLR
+391 SPLTEQLK

-406 AKWDMYSTDSR
+406 AKWDMYTADNK
-417 HFISAYTSFQHIARD
+417 HFVSVYTSFQHIARD
-432 SYFGTNM
+432 SYFGTNY

-448 DIVSVTGAQYRFSYA
+448 DIVSVTGAQYRFSYP
-463 CGIANADLSAGA
+463 CGIMNADLSAGA

-487 GYGRNT
+487 GYDRNT

-503 VQNEWKTTAWS
+503 VQNEWKNKQWS
-514 ALIGGRLEQH
+514 ILVGGRLEQH
-524 SLLKKPVFSPRA
+524 SLLDKPVFSPRA
-536 NVRWSPIVNGKST
+536 NIRYTPIDPIILRV
-549 ITGNPL
+549 
-555 PLTDLIVRLSYAS
+555 SYAS

-588 VSLISLDENLRP
+588 VSLISLDENLKP
-600 EYSHSVSGSLDIYKR
+600 EYSHSISGSIDMYKR
-615 LGKFDFN
+615 FGKWDLN
-622 VTLEGFFTQL
+622 LTLEGFFTQL
-632 NDIFTLVENGHD
+632 NDVFTLVENGHD

-661 AGVNVEAKLGYGHL
+661 AGMNIETKVGFGHL
-675 LSFQAGYTYNYSR
+675 LTFQAGYTYNHSR

-694 WSENPNIAPQTR
+694 WSENPNIAPQRR
-706 MFRTPEHYGYFLLNI
+706 MFRTPEHYGYFLCNI
-721 EPVKNFHIL
+721 EPVEHFHIV
-730 TNGKVTGS
+730 TNGKVTGN

-750 DEEVVTPVFFEWDVK
+750 DEEVTTPTFFEWDIK

-778 EINAGVKNI
+778 EVNVGVKNI
-787 LDHFQRD
+787 LDQFQSD
-794 LDKGMDRDAGFVYGP
+794 LDKGMDRDAGFIYGP
-809 AAPRTFFAGV
+809 ATPRTFFAGI

>member
-1 MAHHF
+1 MNKKTLISLSFMAC
-6 LFTFFGDCALE
+6 LL
-17 QKAVPLQPILECIKQ
+17 VSNMPIL
-32 TNHMNNKI
+32 
-40 LIFFFLLAGLLASNG
+40 
-55 VMMAQHDHHHHH
+55 AQDHHHHH
-67 NKMSDAHIAGHVLDA
+67 HHHNHEKKSDAHIAGHVLDA
-82 NTQEHLAF
+82 HTKEHLSF
-90 VNVQVKGTSMGCLT
+90 VNVQVEGTALGCLT

-116 IGTHTVVFSMMGYET
+116 EGKLTIVFSMMGYET
-131 IEKTVTLQRDT
+131 EKRTVTLRRDT
-142 LIELKVAIAETSFVI
+142 LIEMNVAIAETSFMI

-166 YATKQKEVAT
+166 YETKQREVAT
-176 IVNVISPLIIES
+176 IVNVIPPLIIES
-188 TASNSMADVLNFQT
+188 TTSNSMADVLNFQT

-222 LEGPYTQILMD
+222 LEGQYTQILMD

-281 TKEPTRNFFNVS
+281 TKEPSRNSFNIS
-293 NSSAFTERGT
+293 NTSAFTQTGT
-303 YDINTNLNASVVSEN
+303 YDINTNMNASVVSEN
-318 QKAGIYLFGVQRNR
+318 QKAGLFLFGVQRNR

-337 DDDGFS
+337 DNDGYS

-351 TAGFRSFFK
+351 TVGFRSYFK
-360 TSEYSKLTAEYHHT
+360 TSDYSKITAEYHHT
-374 TEYRR
+374 TEFRR

-391 SPLCEQLR
+391 SPLTEQLR

-406 AKWDMYSTDSR
+406 AKWDMYTADNK
-417 HFISAYTSFQHIARD
+417 HFVSVYTSFQHIARD
-432 SYFGTNM
+432 SYFGTNY

-448 DIVSVTGAQYRFSYA
+448 DIVSVTGAQYRFSYP
-463 CGIANADLSAGA
+463 CGIMNADLSAGA

-487 GYGRNT
+487 GYDRNT

-503 VQNEWKTTAWS
+503 VQNEWKNKQWS
-514 ALIGGRLEQH
+514 ILVGGRLEQH
-524 SLLKKPVFSPRA
+524 SLLDKPVFSPRA
-536 NVRWSPIVNGKST
+536 NIRYTPIEP
-549 ITGNPL
+549 IIL
-555 PLTDLIVRLSYAS
+555 RLSYAS

-588 VSLISLDENLRP
+588 VSLISLDENLKP
-600 EYSHSVSGSLDIYKR
+600 EYSHSISGSIDMYKR
-615 LGKFDFN
+615 FGKWDLN
-622 VTLEGFFTQL
+622 LTLEGFFTQL
-632 NDIFTLVENGHD
+632 NDVFTLVENGHD
-644 AHGNL
+644 AQGNL

-661 AGVNVEAKLGYGHL
+661 AGMNIEAKVGFGHL
-675 LSFQAGYTYNYSR
+675 LTFQAGYTYNHSR

-694 WSENPNIAPQTR
+694 WSENPNIAPQRR
-706 MFRTPEHYGYFLLNI
+706 MFRTPDHYGYFLCNI
-721 EPVKNFHIL
+721 EPVKHFHIV
-730 TNGKVTGS
+730 TNGKVTGN

-750 DEEVVTPVFFEWDVK
+750 DEEVTTPTFFEWDIK

-778 EINAGVKNI
+778 EINAGVKNL
-787 LDHFQRD
+787 LDQFQTD
-794 LDKGMDRDAGFVYGP
+794 LDKGMDRDAGFIYGP
-809 AAPRTFFAGV
+809 ATPRTFFAGI